1 MTDRRSYSRQDSGI
15 RRTST
20 RGEGNGYLPGEERKA
35 QQKKAALLKEKAQ
48 VRRQVFVTGSLVSV
62 LFAAMI
68 VYFLVYTNS
77 NSKQLFENDY
87 NKREEAL
94 LEKNVR
100 GKIYASTGEVL
111 AETIQ
116 DQDGNDVRSYPYK
129 NLFSHIIGYTYKG
142 GSGVE
147 QLEDY
152 NLTHSDISLSD
163 QASYDAA
170 GQKYPADDVYT
181 TLDLALQQAASD
193 ALGSNNGAVIVTEVD
208 TGNILCMV
216 SKPDFDP
223 NSIEEDWESLG
234 ADTDS
239 GTLVNRVTQG
249 LYAPGSTFK
258 IFDAVELMD
267 EDMSKA
273 NAFSYNCIG
282 YDNNFTLED
291 GQPIHCYH
299 WTAHGTVDLE
309 KAFAKSCNCAFVN
322 IGNSLN
328 RDSFCELLNN
338 MMFGESLPYDLP
350 SGTSS
355 YNLTA
360 DTSTEDVTQLSIGQ
374 GSTLM
379 TPMHLNMITAAIAN
393 GGTVHKD
400 QIIASVKTGTGT
412 TLSET
417 KPEEY
422 RTVMTA
428 EVAAKMREMMRD
440 VVKEGTAAKLSSR
453 PYNPCG
459 KTGSAEIV
467 TGESVSHAWFTGFAP
482 EENPKVAITVI
493 VEGAGSGGVSAVPVV
508 RSVLDEYFGY
518 TPKAGEDDDANY
530 IMVGADSSS
539 QTAQDPSES
548 TGTTV
553 TLNMDTDGDGIM
565 DAIDTNGDGVPDAYD
580 LDGDGIP
587 ESTTKTPKTTTVT
600 GTNDAAGTDAAG
612 NATGTDAAGNA
623 TGTDAAGNA
632 AGADNTVTANTA
644 GTGLD
649 STAAAGTA
657 ASNAGTGQAGADAG
671 NVTETDNTG
680 AANAAGTGLDNTAA
694 AGTAASNAGTDQ
706 AGADTAQGGQA
717 AAQQ

>member
-1 MTDRRSYSRQDSGI
+1 MTDHRR
-15 RRTST
+15 
-20 RGEGNGYLPGEERKA
+20 A
-35 QQKKAALLKEKAQ
+35 QQKKAALLREKAK
-48 VRRQVFVTGSLVSV
+48 VRKQVFVTGALVCS
-62 LFAAMI
+62 LFAAMT
-68 VYFLVYTNS
+68 VYFLVYTNR
-77 NSKQLFENDY
+77 NSKKLFENDY

-100 GKIYASTGEVL
+100 GKIYAASGEVL

-129 NLFSHIIGYTYKG
+129 NLFSHIVGYTYKG

-147 QLEDY
+147 QLQNY
-152 NLTHSDISLSD
+152 NLMHSDISLSD
-163 QASYDAA
+163 KASYDAA
-170 GQKYPADDVYT
+170 GERYPADDVYT

-193 ALGSNNGAVIVTEVD
+193 ALGDNRGAVIVTEVD

-223 NSIEEDWESLG
+223 NDIEAEWERLG

-258 IFDAVELMD
+258 IFDAIELMD
-267 EDMSKA
+267 EDMAAA

-299 WTAHGTVDLE
+299 WTAHGTVSLE

-328 RDSFCELLNN
+328 RDSFCTLLNN
-338 MMFGESLPYDLP
+338 MMFGEALPYDLP

-355 YNLTA
+355 YTLTA
-360 DTSTEDVTQLSIGQ
+360 DTTKEDVTQLSIGQ

-400 QIIASVKTGTGT
+400 QIIASVKTGTGS

-417 KPEEY
+417 KPEDY

-440 VVKEGTAAKLSSR
+440 VIAEGTATKLSSR

-467 TGESVSHAWFTGFAP
+467 TGESTSHAWFTGFAP
-482 EENPKVAITVI
+482 EENPEIAITVI
-493 VEGAGSGGVSAVPVV
+493 VEGAGTGGVSAVPVV

-518 TPKAGEDDDANY
+518 TPAEGEDDDANY
-530 IMVGADSSS
+530 IMVGVDGT
-539 QTAQDPSES
+539 QTVADPSES

-553 TLNMDTDGDGIM
+553 TLNMDTNGDGIM
-565 DAIDTNGDGVPDAYD
+565 DAIDTNGDGIPDAYD

-587 ESTTKTPKTTTVT
+587 ESTTNTPKPSSTVPAGNEETTAGTT
-600 GTNDAAGTDAAG
+600 GTETGTEGNTAG
-612 NATGTDAAGNA
+612 NTDTANSPTGTETGNGGVTTDPNAGAGTGTDT
-623 TGTDAAGNA
+623 TGTGNA
-632 AGADNTVTANTA
+632 ALDT
-644 GTGLD
+644 TGGQTQD
-649 STAAAGTA
+649 PAAAGGTA
-657 ASNAGTGQAGADAG
+657 SAPADPGTGQEGNQAGQPAGA
-671 NVTETDNTG
+671 
-680 AANAAGTGLDNTAA
+680 
-694 AGTAASNAGTDQ
+694 
-706 AGADTAQGGQA
+706 
-717 AAQQ
+717 

>member
-1 MTDRRSYSRQDSGI
+1 MCTVRLPTRSITMTDHRR
-15 RRTST
+15 
-20 RGEGNGYLPGEERKA
+20 A
-35 QQKKAALLKEKAQ
+35 QQKKAALLREKAK
-48 VRRQVFVTGSLVSV
+48 VRKQVFVTGVLVCS
-62 LFAAMI
+62 LFAAMT
-68 VYFLVYTNS
+68 VYFLIYTNK
-77 NSKQLFENDY
+77 NSKKLFENDY

-100 GKIYASTGEVL
+100 GKIYAASGEVL

-129 NLFSHIIGYTYKG
+129 NLFSHIVGYTYKG

-147 QLEDY
+147 QLQNY
-152 NLTHSDISLSD
+152 NLMHSDISLSD
-163 QASYDAA
+163 KASYDAA
-170 GQKYPADDVYT
+170 GERYPADDVYT

-193 ALGSNNGAVIVTEVD
+193 ALGDNRGAVIVTEVD

-223 NSIEEDWESLG
+223 NDIEAEWEQLG

-258 IFDAVELMD
+258 IFDAIELMD
-267 EDMSKA
+267 EDMAAA

-299 WTAHGTVDLE
+299 WTAHGTVSLE

-328 RDSFCELLNN
+328 RDSFCTLLNN
-338 MMFGESLPYDLP
+338 MMFGEALPYDLP

-355 YNLTA
+355 YTLTA
-360 DTSTEDVTQLSIGQ
+360 DTTKEDVTQLSIGQ

-400 QIIASVKTGTGT
+400 QIIASVKTGTGS

-417 KPEEY
+417 KPEDY

-440 VVKEGTAAKLSSR
+440 VIAEGTATKLSSR

-467 TGESVSHAWFTGFAP
+467 TGESTSHAWFTGFAP
-482 EENPKVAITVI
+482 EENPEIAITVI
-493 VEGAGSGGVSAVPVV
+493 VEGAGTGGVSAVPVV

-518 TPKAGEDDDANY
+518 TPAEGEDDDANY
-530 IMVGADSSS
+530 IMVGVDGT
-539 QTAQDPSES
+539 QTVADPSES

-553 TLNMDTDGDGIM
+553 TLNMDTNGDGIM
-565 DAIDTNGDGVPDAYD
+565 DAIDTNGDGIPDAYD

-587 ESTTKTPKTTTVT
+587 ESTTNTPKPSSTVP
-600 GTNDAAGTDAAG
+600 AG
-612 NATGTDAAGNA
+612 NEEA
-623 TGTDAAGNA
+623 
-632 AGADNTVTANTA
+632 TA
-644 GTGLD
+644 GTTG
-649 STAAAGTA
+649 TEAGTEGNPA
-657 ASNAGTGQAGADAG
+657 GNTDTANSPAGTETGNGGVTTDPNAGAGAG
-671 NVTETDNTG
+671 TDNTG
-680 AANAAGTGLDNTAA
+680 TGTSAPDTTGGQTQDPAAVGTANAPADPGTGQEGNQ
-694 AGTAASNAGTDQ
+694 AGQQ
-706 AGADTAQGGQA
+706 AGA
-717 AAQQ
+717 

>member
-1 MTDRRSYSRQDSGI
+1 MTDHRR
-15 RRTST
+15 
-20 RGEGNGYLPGEERKA
+20 A
-35 QQKKAALLKEKAQ
+35 QQKKAALLREKAK
-48 VRRQVFVTGSLVSV
+48 VRKQVFVTGVLVCS
-62 LFAAMI
+62 LFAAMT
-68 VYFLVYTNS
+68 VYFLIYTNK
-77 NSKQLFENDY
+77 NSKKLFENDY

-100 GKIYASTGEVL
+100 GKIYAASGEVL

-129 NLFSHIIGYTYKG
+129 NLFSHIVGYTYKG

-147 QLEDY
+147 QLQNY
-152 NLTHSDISLSD
+152 NLMHSDISLSD
-163 QASYDAA
+163 KASYDAA
-170 GQKYPADDVYT
+170 GERYPADDVYT

-193 ALGSNNGAVIVTEVD
+193 ALGDNRGAVIVTEVD

-223 NSIEEDWESLG
+223 NDIEAEWERLG

-258 IFDAVELMD
+258 IFDAIELMD
-267 EDMSKA
+267 EDMAAA

-299 WTAHGTVDLE
+299 WTAHGTVSLE

-328 RDSFCELLNN
+328 RDSFCTLLNN
-338 MMFGESLPYDLP
+338 MMFGEALPYDLP

-355 YNLTA
+355 YTLTS
-360 DTSTEDVTQLSIGQ
+360 DTTKEDVTQLSIGQ

-400 QIIASVKTGTGT
+400 QIIASVKTGTGS

-417 KPEEY
+417 KPEDY

-440 VVKEGTAAKLSSR
+440 VIAEGTATKLSSR

-467 TGESVSHAWFTGFAP
+467 TGESTSHAWFTGFAP
-482 EENPKVAITVI
+482 EENPEIAITVI
-493 VEGAGSGGVSAVPVV
+493 VEGAGTGGVSAVPVV

-518 TPKAGEDDDANY
+518 TPAEGEDDDANY
-530 IMVGADSSS
+530 IMVGVDGT
-539 QTAQDPSES
+539 QTVADPSES

-553 TLNMDTDGDGIM
+553 TLNIDTNGDGIM
-565 DAIDTNGDGVPDAYD
+565 DAIDTNGDGIPDAYD

-587 ESTTKTPKTTTVT
+587 ESTTNTPKPSSTVPAGNEETTAGTT
-600 GTNDAAGTDAAG
+600 GTETGTEGNTAG
-612 NATGTDAAGNA
+612 NTDTANSPTGTETGNGGVTTDLNTGAGTGTDT
-623 TGTDAAGNA
+623 TGTGNA
-632 AGADNTVTANTA
+632 ALDT
-644 GTGLD
+644 TGGQTQD
-649 STAAAGTA
+649 PAAAGGTA
-657 ASNAGTGQAGADAG
+657 SAPADPGTGQEGNQAGQPAGA
-671 NVTETDNTG
+671 
-680 AANAAGTGLDNTAA
+680 
-694 AGTAASNAGTDQ
+694 
-706 AGADTAQGGQA
+706 
-717 AAQQ
+717 

>member
-1 MTDRRSYSRQDSGI
+1 MTDRRSYSRQDPGS
-15 RRTST
+15 RRTSL
-20 RGEGNGYLPGEERKA
+20 RGEETGRLSGEERRA
-35 QQKKAALLKEKAQ
+35 RYKKAALLKEKAQ

-170 GQKYPADDVYT
+170 GEKYPADDVYT

-223 NSIEEDWESLG
+223 NNIEEDWESLG
-234 ADTDS
+234 ADADS

-258 IFDAVELMD
+258 IFDAIEFMD

-273 NAFSYNCIG
+273 NAFSYNCTG

-328 RDSFCELLNN
+328 RESFCELLNN
-338 MMFGESLPYDLP
+338 MMFGEALPYDLP

-355 YNLTA
+355 YNLSA
-360 DTSTEDVTQLSIGQ
+360 DTTTEDVTQLSIGQ

-379 TPMHLNMITAAIAN
+379 TPMHLNMVTAAIAN
-393 GGTVHKD
+393 GGTIHKD

-467 TGESVSHAWFTGFAP
+467 TGESTSHAWFTGFAP
-482 EENPKVAITVI
+482 EEDPKVAITVI

-518 TPKAGEDDDANY
+518 TPKEGEDDDANY
-530 IMVGADSSS
+530 VMVGADSSS
-539 QTAQDPSES
+539 QTASDPSES

-565 DAIDTNGDGVPDAYD
+565 DAIDTNGDKIPDAYD

-587 ESTTKTPKTTTVT
+587 ESTTKTPKTTATT
-600 GTNDAAGTDAAG
+600 GTDNAAGTDAAG
-612 NATGTDAAGNA
+612 TVAG
-623 TGTDAAGNA
+623 
-632 AGADNTVTANTA
+632 
-644 GTGLD
+644 
-649 STAAAGTA
+649 
-657 ASNAGTGQAGADAG
+657 
-671 NVTETDNTG
+671 TDNTG
-680 AANAAGTGLDNTAA
+680 AANAAGAGTDPNTAGGAADANAGAGQAGADA
-694 AGTAASNAGTDQ
+694 AGTANGTDNTGAAGASGAGTDPNPAGGAADPNAGAGQ
-706 AGADTAQGGQA
+706 AGADAAQDVQG

>member
-1 MTDRRSYSRQDSGI
+1 MTDHRR
-15 RRTST
+15 
-20 RGEGNGYLPGEERKA
+20 A
-35 QQKKAALLKEKAQ
+35 QQKKAALLREKAK
-48 VRRQVFVTGSLVSV
+48 VRKQVFVTGVLVCS
-62 LFAAMI
+62 LFAAMT
-68 VYFLVYTNS
+68 VYFLVYTNR
-77 NSKQLFENDY
+77 NSKKLFENDY

-100 GKIYASTGEVL
+100 GKIYAASGEVL

-129 NLFSHIIGYTYKG
+129 NLFSHIVGYTYKG

-147 QLEDY
+147 QLQNY
-152 NLTHSDISLSD
+152 NLMHSDISLSD
-163 QASYDAA
+163 KASYDAA
-170 GQKYPADDVYT
+170 GERYPADDVYT

-193 ALGSNNGAVIVTEVD
+193 ALGDNRGAVIVTEVD

-223 NSIEEDWESLG
+223 NDIEAEWERLG

-258 IFDAVELMD
+258 IFDAIELMD
-267 EDMSKA
+267 EDMAAA

-299 WTAHGTVDLE
+299 WTAHGTVSLE

-328 RDSFCELLNN
+328 RDSFCTLLNN
-338 MMFGESLPYDLP
+338 MMFGEALPYDLP

-355 YNLTA
+355 YTLTA
-360 DTSTEDVTQLSIGQ
+360 DTTKEDVTQLSIGQ

-400 QIIASVKTGTGT
+400 QIIASVKTGTGS

-417 KPEEY
+417 KPEDY

-440 VVKEGTAAKLSSR
+440 VIAEGTATKLSSR

-467 TGESVSHAWFTGFAP
+467 TGESTSHAWFTGFAP
-482 EENPKVAITVI
+482 EENPEIAITVI
-493 VEGAGSGGVSAVPVV
+493 VEGAGTGGVSAVPVV

-518 TPKAGEDDDANY
+518 TPAEGEDDDANY
-530 IMVGADSSS
+530 IMVGVDGT
-539 QTAQDPSES
+539 QTVADPSES

-553 TLNMDTDGDGIM
+553 TLNMDTNGDGIM
-565 DAIDTNGDGVPDAYD
+565 DAIDTNGDGIPDAYD

-587 ESTTKTPKTTTVT
+587 ESTTNTPKPSSTVPAGNEETTAGTT
-600 GTNDAAGTDAAG
+600 GTETGTEGNTAG
-612 NATGTDAAGNA
+612 NTDTANSPTGTQTGNGGVTTDPNAGAGTGTDT
-623 TGTDAAGNA
+623 TGTGNA
-632 AGADNTVTANTA
+632 APDT
-644 GTGLD
+644 TGGQTQD
-649 STAAAGTA
+649 PAAAGGTA
-657 ASNAGTGQAGADAG
+657 SAPADPGTGQEGNQAGQPAGA
-671 NVTETDNTG
+671 
-680 AANAAGTGLDNTAA
+680 
-694 AGTAASNAGTDQ
+694 
-706 AGADTAQGGQA
+706 
-717 AAQQ
+717 

>member
-1 MTDRRSYSRQDSGI
+1 MTDHRR
-15 RRTST
+15 
-20 RGEGNGYLPGEERKA
+20 A
-35 QQKKAALLKEKAQ
+35 QQKKAALLREKAK
-48 VRRQVFVTGSLVSV
+48 VRKQVFVTGVLVCS
-62 LFAAMI
+62 LFAAMT
-68 VYFLVYTNS
+68 VYFLIYTNK
-77 NSKQLFENDY
+77 NSKKLFENDY

-100 GKIYASTGEVL
+100 GKIYAASGEVL

-129 NLFSHIIGYTYKG
+129 NLFSHIVGYTYKG

-147 QLEDY
+147 QLQNY
-152 NLTHSDISLSD
+152 NLMHSDISLSD
-163 QASYDAA
+163 KASYDAA
-170 GQKYPADDVYT
+170 GERYPADDVYT

-193 ALGSNNGAVIVTEVD
+193 ALGDNRGAVIVTEVD

-223 NSIEEDWESLG
+223 NDIEAEWERLG

-258 IFDAVELMD
+258 IFDAIELMD
-267 EDMSKA
+267 EDMVAA

-299 WTAHGTVDLE
+299 WTAHGTVSLE

-328 RDSFCELLNN
+328 RDSFCTLLNN
-338 MMFGESLPYDLP
+338 MMFGEALPYDLP

-355 YNLTA
+355 YTLTA
-360 DTSTEDVTQLSIGQ
+360 DTTKEDVTQLSIGQ

-400 QIIASVKTGTGT
+400 QIIASVKTGTGS

-417 KPEEY
+417 KPEDY

-440 VVKEGTAAKLSSR
+440 VIAEGTATKLSSR

-467 TGESVSHAWFTGFAP
+467 TGESTSHAWFTGFAP
-482 EENPKVAITVI
+482 EENPEIAITVI
-493 VEGAGSGGVSAVPVV
+493 VEGAGTGGVSAVPVV

-518 TPKAGEDDDANY
+518 TPAEGEDDDANY
-530 IMVGADSSS
+530 IMVGVDGT
-539 QTAQDPSES
+539 QTVADPSES

-553 TLNMDTDGDGIM
+553 TLNMDTNGDGIM
-565 DAIDTNGDGVPDAYD
+565 DAIDTNGDGIPDAYD

-587 ESTTKTPKTTTVT
+587 ESTTNTPKPSSTVPAGNEETTAGTT
-600 GTNDAAGTDAAG
+600 GTETGTEGNTAGNTDTANSPTGTQTGNGGVTTDPNAGAGMGTDTTGTG
-612 NATGTDAAGNA
+612 NATPDT
-623 TGTDAAGNA
+623 TGGQTQDP
-632 AGADNTVTANTA
+632 
-644 GTGLD
+644 
-649 STAAAGTA
+649 AAAGSTTSA
-657 ASNAGTGQAGADAG
+657 PADPGTGQEGNQAGQPAGA
-671 NVTETDNTG
+671 
-680 AANAAGTGLDNTAA
+680 
-694 AGTAASNAGTDQ
+694 
-706 AGADTAQGGQA
+706 
-717 AAQQ
+717 

>member
-1 MTDRRSYSRQDSGI
+1 MTDHRR
-15 RRTST
+15 
-20 RGEGNGYLPGEERKA
+20 A
-35 QQKKAALLKEKAQ
+35 QQKKAALLREKAK
-48 VRRQVFVTGSLVSV
+48 VRKQVFVTGVLVCS
-62 LFAAMI
+62 LFAAMT
-68 VYFLVYTNS
+68 VYFLIYTNK
-77 NSKQLFENDY
+77 NSKKLFENDY

-100 GKIYASTGEVL
+100 GKIYAASGEVL

-129 NLFSHIIGYTYKG
+129 NLFSHIVGYTYKG

-147 QLEDY
+147 QLQNY
-152 NLTHSDISLSD
+152 NLMHSDISLSD
-163 QASYDAA
+163 KASYDAA
-170 GQKYPADDVYT
+170 GERYPADDVYT
-181 TLDLALQQAASD
+181 TLDLRLQQAASD
-193 ALGSNNGAVIVTEVD
+193 ALGDNRGAVIVTEVD

-223 NSIEEDWESLG
+223 NDIEAEWERLG

-258 IFDAVELMD
+258 IFDAIELMD
-267 EDMSKA
+267 EDMAAA

-299 WTAHGTVDLE
+299 WTAHGTVSLE

-328 RDSFCELLNN
+328 RDSFCTLLNN
-338 MMFGESLPYDLP
+338 MMFGEALPYDLP

-355 YNLTA
+355 YTLTA
-360 DTSTEDVTQLSIGQ
+360 DTTKEDVTQLSIGQ

-400 QIIASVKTGTGT
+400 QIIASVKTGTGS

-417 KPEEY
+417 KPEDY

-440 VVKEGTAAKLSSR
+440 VIAEGTATKLSSR

-467 TGESVSHAWFTGFAP
+467 TGESTSHAWFTGFAP
-482 EENPKVAITVI
+482 EENPEIAITVI
-493 VEGAGSGGVSAVPVV
+493 VEGAGTGGVSAVPVV

-518 TPKAGEDDDANY
+518 TPAEGEDDDANY
-530 IMVGADSSS
+530 IMVGVDGT
-539 QTAQDPSES
+539 QTVADPSES

-553 TLNMDTDGDGIM
+553 TLNIDTNGDGIM
-565 DAIDTNGDGVPDAYD
+565 DAIDTNGDGIPDAYD

-587 ESTTKTPKTTTVT
+587 ESTTNTPKPSSTVPAGNEETTAGTT
-600 GTNDAAGTDAAG
+600 GTETGTEGNTAGNTDTANSPTGTQTGNGGVTTDPNAGAGTGTDTTGTG
-612 NATGTDAAGNA
+612 NATPDT
-623 TGTDAAGNA
+623 TGGQTQDP
-632 AGADNTVTANTA
+632 
-644 GTGLD
+644 
-649 STAAAGTA
+649 AAAGGTA
-657 ASNAGTGQAGADAG
+657 SAPADPGTGQEGNQAGQPAGA
-671 NVTETDNTG
+671 
-680 AANAAGTGLDNTAA
+680 
-694 AGTAASNAGTDQ
+694 
-706 AGADTAQGGQA
+706 
-717 AAQQ
+717 

>member
-1 MTDRRSYSRQDSGI
+1 MTDHRR
-15 RRTST
+15 
-20 RGEGNGYLPGEERKA
+20 A
-35 QQKKAALLKEKAQ
+35 QQKKAALLREKAK
-48 VRRQVFVTGSLVSV
+48 VRKQVFVTGVLVCS
-62 LFAAMI
+62 LFAAMT
-68 VYFLVYTNS
+68 VYFLIYTNK
-77 NSKQLFENDY
+77 NSKKLFENDY

-100 GKIYASTGEVL
+100 GKIYAASGEVL

-129 NLFSHIIGYTYKG
+129 NLFSHIVGYTYKG

-147 QLEDY
+147 QLQNY
-152 NLTHSDISLSD
+152 NLMHSDISLSD
-163 QASYDAA
+163 KASYDAS
-170 GQKYPADDVYT
+170 GERYPADDVYT

-193 ALGSNNGAVIVTEVD
+193 ALGDNRGAVIVTEVD

-223 NSIEEDWESLG
+223 NDIETEWERLG

-258 IFDAVELMD
+258 IFDAIELMD
-267 EDMSKA
+267 EDMAAA

-299 WTAHGTVDLE
+299 WTAHGTVSLE

-328 RDSFCELLNN
+328 RDSFCTLLNN
-338 MMFGESLPYDLP
+338 MMFGEALPYDLP

-355 YNLTA
+355 YTLTA
-360 DTSTEDVTQLSIGQ
+360 DTTKEDVTQLSIGQ

-400 QIIASVKTGTGT
+400 QIIASVKTGTGS

-417 KPEEY
+417 KPEDY

-440 VVKEGTAAKLSSR
+440 VIAEGTATKLSSR

-467 TGESVSHAWFTGFAP
+467 TGESTSHAWFTGFAP
-482 EENPKVAITVI
+482 EENPEIAITVI
-493 VEGAGSGGVSAVPVV
+493 VEGAGTGGVSAVPVV

-518 TPKAGEDDDANY
+518 TPAEGEDDDANY
-530 IMVGADSSS
+530 IMVGVDGT
-539 QTAQDPSES
+539 QTVADPSES

-553 TLNMDTDGDGIM
+553 TLNMDTNGDGIM
-565 DAIDTNGDGVPDAYD
+565 DAIDTNGDGIPDAYD

-587 ESTTKTPKTTTVT
+587 ESTTNTPKPSSTVPAGNEETTAGTT
-600 GTNDAAGTDAAG
+600 GTETGTEGNTAG
-612 NATGTDAAGNA
+612 NTDTANSPTGTQTGNGGVTTDPNAGAGTGTDT
-623 TGTDAAGNA
+623 TGTGNA
-632 AGADNTVTANTA
+632 APDA
-644 GTGLD
+644 TGGQTQD
-649 STAAAGTA
+649 PAAAGSTA
-657 ASNAGTGQAGADAG
+657 SAPADPGTGQEGNQAGQPAGA
-671 NVTETDNTG
+671 
-680 AANAAGTGLDNTAA
+680 
-694 AGTAASNAGTDQ
+694 
-706 AGADTAQGGQA
+706 
-717 AAQQ
+717 

>member
-1 MTDRRSYSRQDSGI
+1 MCTVRLPTRSITMTDHRR
-15 RRTST
+15 
-20 RGEGNGYLPGEERKA
+20 A
-35 QQKKAALLKEKAQ
+35 QQKKAALLREKAK
-48 VRRQVFVTGSLVSV
+48 VRKQVFVTGALVCS
-62 LFAAMI
+62 LFAAMT
-68 VYFLVYTNS
+68 VYFLIYTNK
-77 NSKQLFENDY
+77 NSKKLFENDY

-100 GKIYASTGEVL
+100 GKIYAASGEVL

-129 NLFSHIIGYTYKG
+129 NLFSHIVGYTYKG

-147 QLEDY
+147 QLQNY
-152 NLTHSDISLSD
+152 NLMHSDISLSD
-163 QASYDAA
+163 KASYDAA
-170 GQKYPADDVYT
+170 GERYPADDVYT

-193 ALGSNNGAVIVTEVD
+193 ALGDNRGAVIVTEVD

-223 NSIEEDWESLG
+223 NDIEAEWERLG

-258 IFDAVELMD
+258 IFDAIELMD
-267 EDMSKA
+267 EDMAAA

-299 WTAHGTVDLE
+299 WTAHGTVSLE

-328 RDSFCELLNN
+328 RDSFCTLLNN
-338 MMFGESLPYDLP
+338 MMFGEALPYDLP

-355 YNLTA
+355 YTLTA
-360 DTSTEDVTQLSIGQ
+360 DTTKEDVTQLSIGQ

-400 QIIASVKTGTGT
+400 QIIASVKTGTGS

-417 KPEEY
+417 KPEDY

-440 VVKEGTAAKLSSR
+440 VIAEGTATKLSSR

-467 TGESVSHAWFTGFAP
+467 TGESTSHAWFTGFAP
-482 EENPKVAITVI
+482 EENPEIAITVI
-493 VEGAGSGGVSAVPVV
+493 VEGAGTGGVSAVPVV
-508 RSVLDEYFGY
+508 RSVLDKYFGY
-518 TPKAGEDDDANY
+518 TPAEGEDDDANY
-530 IMVGADSSS
+530 IMVGVDGT
-539 QTAQDPSES
+539 QTVADPSES

-553 TLNMDTDGDGIM
+553 TLNMDTNGDGIM
-565 DAIDTNGDGVPDAYD
+565 DAIDTNGDGIPDAYD

-587 ESTTKTPKTTTVT
+587 ESTTNTPKPSSTVPAGNEETTAGTT
-600 GTNDAAGTDAAG
+600 GTETGTEGNTAG
-612 NATGTDAAGNA
+612 NTDTANSPTGTETGNGGVTTDT
-623 TGTDAAGNA
+623 TGTGNA
-632 AGADNTVTANTA
+632 ALDT
-644 GTGLD
+644 TGGQTQD
-649 STAAAGTA
+649 PAAAGGTA
-657 ASNAGTGQAGADAG
+657 SAPADPGTGQEGNQAGQPAGA
-671 NVTETDNTG
+671 
-680 AANAAGTGLDNTAA
+680 
-694 AGTAASNAGTDQ
+694 
-706 AGADTAQGGQA
+706 
-717 AAQQ
+717 

>member
-1 MTDRRSYSRQDSGI
+1 MTDHRR
-15 RRTST
+15 
-20 RGEGNGYLPGEERKA
+20 A
-35 QQKKAALLKEKAQ
+35 QQKKAALLREKAK
-48 VRRQVFVTGSLVSV
+48 VRKQVFVTGALVCS
-62 LFAAMI
+62 LFAAMT
-68 VYFLVYTNS
+68 VYFLIYTNK
-77 NSKQLFENDY
+77 NSKKLFENDY

-100 GKIYASTGEVL
+100 GKIYAASGEVL

-129 NLFSHIIGYTYKG
+129 NLFSHIVGYTYKG

-147 QLEDY
+147 QLQNY
-152 NLTHSDISLSD
+152 NLMHSDISLSD
-163 QASYDAA
+163 KASYDAA
-170 GQKYPADDVYT
+170 GERYPADDVYT
-181 TLDLALQQAASD
+181 TLDLSLQQAASD
-193 ALGSNNGAVIVTEVD
+193 ALGDNRGAVIVTEVD

-223 NSIEEDWESLG
+223 NDIEAEWERLG

-258 IFDAVELMD
+258 IFDAIELMD
-267 EDMSKA
+267 EDMAAA

-299 WTAHGTVDLE
+299 WTAHGTVSLE

-328 RDSFCELLNN
+328 RDSFCTLLNN
-338 MMFGESLPYDLP
+338 MMFGEALPYDLP

-355 YNLTA
+355 YTLTA
-360 DTSTEDVTQLSIGQ
+360 DTTKEDVTQLSIGQ

-400 QIIASVKTGTGT
+400 QIIASVKTGTGS

-417 KPEEY
+417 KPEDY

-440 VVKEGTAAKLSSR
+440 VIAEGTATKLSSR

-467 TGESVSHAWFTGFAP
+467 TGESTSHAWFTGFAP
-482 EENPKVAITVI
+482 EENPEIAITVI
-493 VEGAGSGGVSAVPVV
+493 VEGAGTGGVSAVPVV
-508 RSVLDEYFGY
+508 RSVLDKYFGY
-518 TPKAGEDDDANY
+518 TPAEGEDDDANY
-530 IMVGADSSS
+530 IMVGVDGT
-539 QTAQDPSES
+539 QTVADPSES

-553 TLNMDTDGDGIM
+553 TLNMDTNGDGIM
-565 DAIDTNGDGVPDAYD
+565 DAIDTNGDGIPDAYD

-587 ESTTKTPKTTTVT
+587 ESTTNTPKPSSTVPAGNEETTVGTT
-600 GTNDAAGTDAAG
+600 GTETGTEGNTAG
-612 NATGTDAAGNA
+612 NTDTANSPTGTETGNGGVTTDPNTGAGTGTDT
-623 TGTDAAGNA
+623 TGTGNA
-632 AGADNTVTANTA
+632 ALDT
-644 GTGLD
+644 TGGQTQD
-649 STAAAGTA
+649 PAAAGGTA
-657 ASNAGTGQAGADAG
+657 SAPADPGTGQEGNQAGQPAGA
-671 NVTETDNTG
+671 
-680 AANAAGTGLDNTAA
+680 
-694 AGTAASNAGTDQ
+694 
-706 AGADTAQGGQA
+706 
-717 AAQQ
+717 

>member
-1 MTDRRSYSRQDSGI
+1 MTDHRR
-15 RRTST
+15 
-20 RGEGNGYLPGEERKA
+20 A
-35 QQKKAALLKEKAQ
+35 QQKKAALLREKAK
-48 VRRQVFVTGSLVSV
+48 VRKQVFVTGALVCS
-62 LFAAMI
+62 LFAAMT
-68 VYFLVYTNS
+68 VYFLIYTNK
-77 NSKQLFENDY
+77 NSKKLFENDY

-100 GKIYASTGEVL
+100 GKIYAASGEVL

-129 NLFSHIIGYTYKG
+129 NLFSHIVGYTYKG

-147 QLEDY
+147 QLQNY
-152 NLTHSDISLSD
+152 NLMHSDISLSD
-163 QASYDAA
+163 KASYDAA
-170 GQKYPADDVYT
+170 GERYPADDVYT

-193 ALGSNNGAVIVTEVD
+193 ALGDNRGAVIVTEVD

-223 NSIEEDWESLG
+223 NDIEAEWERLG

-258 IFDAVELMD
+258 IFDAIELMD
-267 EDMSKA
+267 EDMAAA

-299 WTAHGTVDLE
+299 WTAHGTVSLE

-328 RDSFCELLNN
+328 RDSFCTLLNN
-338 MMFGESLPYDLP
+338 MMFGEALPYDLP

-355 YNLTA
+355 YTLTA
-360 DTSTEDVTQLSIGQ
+360 DTTKEDVTQLSIGQ

-400 QIIASVKTGTGT
+400 QIIASVKTGTGS

-417 KPEEY
+417 KPEDY

-440 VVKEGTAAKLSSR
+440 VIAEGTATKLSSR

-467 TGESVSHAWFTGFAP
+467 TGESTSHAWFTGFAP
-482 EENPKVAITVI
+482 EENPEIAITVI
-493 VEGAGSGGVSAVPVV
+493 VEGAGTGGVSAVPVV

-518 TPKAGEDDDANY
+518 TPAEGEDDDANY
-530 IMVGADSSS
+530 IMVGVDGT
-539 QTAQDPSES
+539 QTVADPSES

-553 TLNMDTDGDGIM
+553 TLNMDTNGDGIM
-565 DAIDTNGDGVPDAYD
+565 DAIDTNGDGIPDAYD

-587 ESTTKTPKTTTVT
+587 ESTTNTPKPSSTVPAGNEETTAGTT
-600 GTNDAAGTDAAG
+600 GTETGTEENTAG
-612 NATGTDAAGNA
+612 NTDTANSPTGTQTGNGGVTTDPNAGAGTGTDT
-623 TGTDAAGNA
+623 TGTGNA
-632 AGADNTVTANTA
+632 ALDT
-644 GTGLD
+644 TGGQTQD
-649 STAAAGTA
+649 PAAAGGTA
-657 ASNAGTGQAGADAG
+657 SAPADPGTGQEGNQAGQPAGA
-671 NVTETDNTG
+671 
-680 AANAAGTGLDNTAA
+680 
-694 AGTAASNAGTDQ
+694 
-706 AGADTAQGGQA
+706 
-717 AAQQ
+717 

>member
-1 MTDRRSYSRQDSGI
+1 MTDHRR
-15 RRTST
+15 
-20 RGEGNGYLPGEERKA
+20 A
-35 QQKKAALLKEKAQ
+35 QQKKAALLREKAK
-48 VRRQVFVTGSLVSV
+48 VRKQVFVTGALVCS
-62 LFAAMI
+62 LFAAMT
-68 VYFLVYTNS
+68 VYFLIYTNK
-77 NSKQLFENDY
+77 NSKKLFENDY

-100 GKIYASTGEVL
+100 GKIYAASGEVL

-129 NLFSHIIGYTYKG
+129 NLFSHIVGYTYKG

-147 QLEDY
+147 QLQNY
-152 NLTHSDISLSD
+152 NLMHSDISLSD
-163 QASYDAA
+163 KASYDAA
-170 GQKYPADDVYT
+170 GERYPADDVYT

-193 ALGSNNGAVIVTEVD
+193 ALGDNRGAVIVTEVN

-223 NSIEEDWESLG
+223 NDIEAEWEQLG

-258 IFDAVELMD
+258 IFDAIELMD
-267 EDMSKA
+267 EDMAAA
-273 NAFSYNCIG
+273 NAFIYNCIG

-299 WTAHGTVDLE
+299 WTAHGTVSLE

-328 RDSFCELLNN
+328 RDSFCTLLNN
-338 MMFGESLPYDLP
+338 MMFGEALPYDLP

-355 YNLTA
+355 YTLTA
-360 DTSTEDVTQLSIGQ
+360 DTTKEDVTQLSIGQ

-393 GGTVHKD
+393 GGTIHKD
-400 QIIASVKTGTGT
+400 QIVASVKTGTGS

-417 KPEEY
+417 KPEDY
-422 RTVMTA
+422 RTVMTS

-440 VVKEGTAAKLSSR
+440 VIAEGTATKLSSR

-467 TGESVSHAWFTGFAP
+467 TGESTSHAWFTGFAP
-482 EENPKVAITVI
+482 EENPEIAITVI
-493 VEGAGSGGVSAVPVV
+493 VEGAGTGGVSAVPVV

-518 TPKAGEDDDANY
+518 TPAEGEDDDANY
-530 IMVGADSSS
+530 IMVGVDGT
-539 QTAQDPSES
+539 QTVADPSES

-553 TLNMDTDGDGIM
+553 TLNMDTNGDGIM
-565 DAIDTNGDGVPDAYD
+565 DAIDTNGDGIPDAYD

-587 ESTTKTPKTTTVT
+587 ESTTNTPKPSSTVPAGNEEATAGTT
-600 GTNDAAGTDAAG
+600 GTEAGTEGNPAG
-612 NATGTDAAGNA
+612 NTDTANSPTGTDPGNGGV
-623 TGTDAAGNA
+623 TTDPN
-632 AGADNTVTANTA
+632 AGAGA
-644 GTGLD
+644 G
-649 STAAAGTA
+649 
-657 ASNAGTGQAGADAG
+657 
-671 NVTETDNTG
+671 TDNTG
-680 AANAAGTGLDNTAA
+680 TGTSAPDTTGGQTQDPAAVGTANAPADPGTGQGGN
-694 AGTAASNAGTDQ
+694 Q
-706 AGADTAQGGQA
+706 AGQPAGA
-717 AAQQ
+717 

>member
-1 MTDRRSYSRQDSGI
+1 MTDHRR
-15 RRTST
+15 
-20 RGEGNGYLPGEERKA
+20 A
-35 QQKKAALLKEKAQ
+35 QQKKAALLREKAK
-48 VRRQVFVTGSLVSV
+48 VRKQVFVTGVLVCS
-62 LFAAMI
+62 LFAAMT
-68 VYFLVYTNS
+68 VYFLIYTNK
-77 NSKQLFENDY
+77 NSKKLFENDY

-100 GKIYASTGEVL
+100 GKIYAASGEVL

-129 NLFSHIIGYTYKG
+129 NLFSHIVGYTYKG

-147 QLEDY
+147 QLQNY
-152 NLTHSDISLSD
+152 NLMHSDISLSD
-163 QASYDAA
+163 KASYDAA
-170 GQKYPADDVYT
+170 GERYPADDVYT

-193 ALGSNNGAVIVTEVD
+193 ALGDNRGAVIVTEVD

-223 NSIEEDWESLG
+223 NDIEAEWERLG

-258 IFDAVELMD
+258 IFDAIELMD
-267 EDMSKA
+267 EDMAAA

-299 WTAHGTVDLE
+299 WTAHGTVSLE

-328 RDSFCELLNN
+328 RDSFCTLLNN
-338 MMFGESLPYDLP
+338 MMFGEALPYDLP

-355 YNLTA
+355 YTLTS
-360 DTSTEDVTQLSIGQ
+360 DTTKEDVTQLSIGQ

-400 QIIASVKTGTGT
+400 QIIASVKNGTGS

-417 KPEEY
+417 KPEDY

-440 VVKEGTAAKLSSR
+440 VIAEGTATKLSSR

-467 TGESVSHAWFTGFAP
+467 TGESTSHAWFTGFAP
-482 EENPKVAITVI
+482 EENPEIAITVI
-493 VEGAGSGGVSAVPVV
+493 VEGAGTGGVSAVPVV

-518 TPKAGEDDDANY
+518 TPAEGEDDDANY
-530 IMVGADSSS
+530 IMVGVDGT
-539 QTAQDPSES
+539 QTVADPSES

-553 TLNMDTDGDGIM
+553 TLNIDTNGDGIM
-565 DAIDTNGDGVPDAYD
+565 DAIDTNGDGIPDAYD

-587 ESTTKTPKTTTVT
+587 ESTTNTPKPSSTVPAGNEETTAGTT
-600 GTNDAAGTDAAG
+600 GTEAGTEGNTAG
-612 NATGTDAAGNA
+612 NTDTANSPTGTETGNGGVTTDPNAGAGTGTDT
-623 TGTDAAGNA
+623 TGTGNA
-632 AGADNTVTANTA
+632 APDA
-644 GTGLD
+644 TGGQTQD
-649 STAAAGTA
+649 PAAAGSTTSA
-657 ASNAGTGQAGADAG
+657 PADPGTGQEGNQAGQP
-671 NVTETDNTG
+671 
-680 AANAAGTGLDNTAA
+680 AGT
-694 AGTAASNAGTDQ
+694 
-706 AGADTAQGGQA
+706 
-717 AAQQ
+717 

>member
-1 MTDRRSYSRQDSGI
+1 MGTVCLPTRSITMTDHRR
-15 RRTST
+15 
-20 RGEGNGYLPGEERKA
+20 A
-35 QQKKAALLKEKAQ
+35 QQKKAALLREKAK
-48 VRRQVFVTGSLVSV
+48 VRKQVFVTGALVCS
-62 LFAAMI
+62 LFAAMT
-68 VYFLVYTNS
+68 VYFLIYTNK
-77 NSKQLFENDY
+77 NSKKLFENDY

-100 GKIYASTGEVL
+100 GKIYAASGEVL

-129 NLFSHIIGYTYKG
+129 NLFSHIVGYTYKG

-147 QLEDY
+147 QLQNY
-152 NLTHSDISLSD
+152 NLMHSDISLSD
-163 QASYDAA
+163 KASYDAA
-170 GQKYPADDVYT
+170 GERYPADDVYT
-181 TLDLALQQAASD
+181 TLDLSLQQAASD
-193 ALGSNNGAVIVTEVD
+193 ALGDNRGAVIVTEVD

-223 NSIEEDWESLG
+223 NDIEAEWERLG

-258 IFDAVELMD
+258 IFDAIELMD
-267 EDMSKA
+267 EDMAAA

-299 WTAHGTVDLE
+299 WTAHGTVSLE

-328 RDSFCELLNN
+328 RDSFCTLLNN
-338 MMFGESLPYDLP
+338 MMFGEALPYDLP

-355 YNLTA
+355 YTLTA
-360 DTSTEDVTQLSIGQ
+360 DTTKEDVTQLSIGQ

-400 QIIASVKTGTGT
+400 QIIASVKTGTGS

-417 KPEEY
+417 KPEDY

-440 VVKEGTAAKLSSR
+440 VIAEGTATKLSSR

-467 TGESVSHAWFTGFAP
+467 TGESTSHAWFTGFAP
-482 EENPKVAITVI
+482 EENPEIAITVI
-493 VEGAGSGGVSAVPVV
+493 VEGAGTGGVSAVPVV
-508 RSVLDEYFGY
+508 RSVLDKYFGY
-518 TPKAGEDDDANY
+518 TPAEGEDDDANY
-530 IMVGADSSS
+530 IMVGVDGT
-539 QTAQDPSES
+539 QTVADPSES

-553 TLNMDTDGDGIM
+553 TLNMDTNGDGIM
-565 DAIDTNGDGVPDAYD
+565 DAIDTNGDGIPDAYD

-587 ESTTKTPKTTTVT
+587 ESTTNTPKPSSTVPAGNEETTVGTT
-600 GTNDAAGTDAAG
+600 GTETGTEGNTAG
-612 NATGTDAAGNA
+612 NTDTANSPTGTETGNGGVTTDPNTGAGTGTDT
-623 TGTDAAGNA
+623 TGTGNA
-632 AGADNTVTANTA
+632 ALDT
-644 GTGLD
+644 TGGQTQD
-649 STAAAGTA
+649 PAAAGGTA
-657 ASNAGTGQAGADAG
+657 SAPADPGTGQEGNQAGQPAGA
-671 NVTETDNTG
+671 
-680 AANAAGTGLDNTAA
+680 
-694 AGTAASNAGTDQ
+694 
-706 AGADTAQGGQA
+706 
-717 AAQQ
+717 

>member
-1 MTDRRSYSRQDSGI
+1 MTDHRR
-15 RRTST
+15 
-20 RGEGNGYLPGEERKA
+20 A
-35 QQKKAALLKEKAQ
+35 QQKKAALLREKAK
-48 VRRQVFVTGSLVSV
+48 VRKQVFVTGVLVCS
-62 LFAAMI
+62 LFAAMT
-68 VYFLVYTNS
+68 VYFLIYTNK
-77 NSKQLFENDY
+77 NSKKLFENDY

-100 GKIYASTGEVL
+100 GKIYAASGEVL

-129 NLFSHIIGYTYKG
+129 NLFSHIVGYTYKG

-147 QLEDY
+147 QLQNY
-152 NLTHSDISLSD
+152 NLMHSDISLSD
-163 QASYDAA
+163 KASYDAA
-170 GQKYPADDVYT
+170 GERYPADDVYT

-193 ALGSNNGAVIVTEVD
+193 ALGDNRGAVIVTEVD

-223 NSIEEDWESLG
+223 NDIEAEWERLG

-258 IFDAVELMD
+258 IFDAIELMD
-267 EDMSKA
+267 EDMAAA

-299 WTAHGTVDLE
+299 WTAHGTVSLE

-328 RDSFCELLNN
+328 RDSFCTLLNN
-338 MMFGESLPYDLP
+338 MMFGEALPYDLP

-355 YNLTA
+355 YTLTA
-360 DTSTEDVTQLSIGQ
+360 DTTKEDVTQLSIGQ

-400 QIIASVKTGTGT
+400 QIIASVKTGTGS

-417 KPEEY
+417 KPEDY

-440 VVKEGTAAKLSSR
+440 VIAEGTATKLSSR

-467 TGESVSHAWFTGFAP
+467 TGESTSHAWFTGFAP
-482 EENPKVAITVI
+482 EENPEIAITVI
-493 VEGAGSGGVSAVPVV
+493 VEGAGTGGVSAVPVV

-518 TPKAGEDDDANY
+518 TPAEGEDDDANY
-530 IMVGADSSS
+530 IMVGVDGT
-539 QTAQDPSES
+539 QTVSDPSES

-553 TLNMDTDGDGIM
+553 TLNIDTNGDGIM
-565 DAIDTNGDGVPDAYD
+565 DAIDTNGDGIPDAYD

-587 ESTTKTPKTTTVT
+587 ESTTNTPKPSSTVPAGNEETT
-600 GTNDAAGTDAAG
+600 AGT
-612 NATGTDAAGNA
+612 TGTDAGTEGNTAGNTDTANSPTGTETGNGGVTTDPNTGAGTGTDTTGTGNA
-623 TGTDAAGNA
+623 TPDT
-632 AGADNTVTANTA
+632 
-644 GTGLD
+644 TGGQTQD
-649 STAAAGTA
+649 PAAAGGTA
-657 ASNAGTGQAGADAG
+657 SAPADPGTGQEGNQAGQPAGA
-671 NVTETDNTG
+671 
-680 AANAAGTGLDNTAA
+680 
-694 AGTAASNAGTDQ
+694 
-706 AGADTAQGGQA
+706 
-717 AAQQ
+717 

>member
-1 MTDRRSYSRQDSGI
+1 MTDHRR
-15 RRTST
+15 
-20 RGEGNGYLPGEERKA
+20 A
-35 QQKKAALLKEKAQ
+35 QQKKAALLREKAK
-48 VRRQVFVTGSLVSV
+48 VRKQVFVTGVLVCS
-62 LFAAMI
+62 LFAAMT
-68 VYFLVYTNS
+68 VYFLVYTNR
-77 NSKQLFENDY
+77 NSKKLFENDY

-100 GKIYASTGEVL
+100 GKIYAASGEVL

-129 NLFSHIIGYTYKG
+129 NLFSHIVGYTYKG

-147 QLEDY
+147 QLQNY
-152 NLTHSDISLSD
+152 NLMHSDISLSD
-163 QASYDAA
+163 KASYDAA
-170 GQKYPADDVYT
+170 GERYPADDVYT

-193 ALGSNNGAVIVTEVD
+193 ALGDNRGAVIVTEVD

-223 NSIEEDWESLG
+223 NDIEAEWERLG

-258 IFDAVELMD
+258 IFDAIELMD
-267 EDMSKA
+267 EDMAAA

-299 WTAHGTVDLE
+299 WTAHGTVSLE

-328 RDSFCELLNN
+328 RDSFCTLLNN
-338 MMFGESLPYDLP
+338 MMFGEVLPYDLP

-355 YNLTA
+355 YTLTS
-360 DTSTEDVTQLSIGQ
+360 DTTKEDVTQLSIGQ

-400 QIIASVKTGTGT
+400 QIIASVKTGTGS

-417 KPEEY
+417 KPEDY

-440 VVKEGTAAKLSSR
+440 VIAEGTATKLSSR

-467 TGESVSHAWFTGFAP
+467 TGESTSHAWFTGFAP
-482 EENPKVAITVI
+482 EENPEIAITVI
-493 VEGAGSGGVSAVPVV
+493 VEGAGTGGVSAVPVV

-518 TPKAGEDDDANY
+518 TPAEGEDDDANY
-530 IMVGADSSS
+530 IMVGVDGT
-539 QTAQDPSES
+539 QTVADPSES

-553 TLNMDTDGDGIM
+553 TLNMDTNGDGIM
-565 DAIDTNGDGVPDAYD
+565 DAIDTNGDGIPDAYD

-587 ESTTKTPKTTTVT
+587 ESTTNTPKPSSTVPAGNEETTAGTT
-600 GTNDAAGTDAAG
+600 GTETGTEGNTAG
-612 NATGTDAAGNA
+612 NTDTANSPTGTQTGNGGVTTDPNAGAGTGTDT
-623 TGTDAAGNA
+623 TGTGNA
-632 AGADNTVTANTA
+632 ALDT
-644 GTGLD
+644 TGGQTQD
-649 STAAAGTA
+649 PAAAGGTA
-657 ASNAGTGQAGADAG
+657 SAPADPGTGQEGNQAGQPAGA
-671 NVTETDNTG
+671 
-680 AANAAGTGLDNTAA
+680 
-694 AGTAASNAGTDQ
+694 
-706 AGADTAQGGQA
+706 
-717 AAQQ
+717 

>member
-1 MTDRRSYSRQDSGI
+1 MTDHRR
-15 RRTST
+15 
-20 RGEGNGYLPGEERKA
+20 A
-35 QQKKAALLKEKAQ
+35 QQKKAALLREKAK
-48 VRRQVFVTGSLVSV
+48 VRKQVFVTGALVCS
-62 LFAAMI
+62 LFAAMT
-68 VYFLVYTNS
+68 VYFLVYTNR
-77 NSKQLFENDY
+77 NSKKLFENDY

-100 GKIYASTGEVL
+100 GKIYAASGEVL

-129 NLFSHIIGYTYKG
+129 NLFSHIVGYTYKG

-147 QLEDY
+147 QLQNY
-152 NLTHSDISLSD
+152 NLMHSDISLSD
-163 QASYDAA
+163 KASYDAA
-170 GQKYPADDVYT
+170 GERYPADDVYT

-193 ALGSNNGAVIVTEVD
+193 ALGDNRGAVIVTEVD

-223 NSIEEDWESLG
+223 NDIEAEWERLG

-258 IFDAVELMD
+258 IFDAIELMD
-267 EDMSKA
+267 EDMAAA

-299 WTAHGTVDLE
+299 WTAHGTVSLE

-328 RDSFCELLNN
+328 RDSFCTLLNN
-338 MMFGESLPYDLP
+338 MMFGEALPYDLP

-355 YNLTA
+355 YTLTA
-360 DTSTEDVTQLSIGQ
+360 DTTKEDVTQLSIGQ

-400 QIIASVKTGTGT
+400 QIIASVKTGTGS

-417 KPEEY
+417 KPEDY

-440 VVKEGTAAKLSSR
+440 VIAEGTATKLSSR

-467 TGESVSHAWFTGFAP
+467 TGESTSHAWFTGFAP
-482 EENPKVAITVI
+482 EENPEIAITVI
-493 VEGAGSGGVSAVPVV
+493 VEGAGTGGVSAVPVV

-518 TPKAGEDDDANY
+518 TPAEGEDDDANY
-530 IMVGADSSS
+530 IMVGVDGT
-539 QTAQDPSES
+539 QTVADPSES

-553 TLNMDTDGDGIM
+553 TLNMDTNGDGIM
-565 DAIDTNGDGVPDAYD
+565 DAIDTNGDGIPDAYD

-587 ESTTKTPKTTTVT
+587 ESTTNTPKPSSTVPAGNEETTAGTT
-600 GTNDAAGTDAAG
+600 GTETGTEGNTAGNTDTANSPTGTQTGNGGVTTDPNAGAGTGTDTTGTG
-612 NATGTDAAGNA
+612 NATPDT
-623 TGTDAAGNA
+623 TGGQTQDP
-632 AGADNTVTANTA
+632 
-644 GTGLD
+644 
-649 STAAAGTA
+649 AAAGGTA
-657 ASNAGTGQAGADAG
+657 SAPADPGTGQEGNQAGQPAGA
-671 NVTETDNTG
+671 
-680 AANAAGTGLDNTAA
+680 
-694 AGTAASNAGTDQ
+694 
-706 AGADTAQGGQA
+706 
-717 AAQQ
+717 

>member
-1 MTDRRSYSRQDSGI
+1 MTDHRR
-15 RRTST
+15 
-20 RGEGNGYLPGEERKA
+20 A
-35 QQKKAALLKEKAQ
+35 QQKKAALLREKAK
-48 VRRQVFVTGSLVSV
+48 VRKQVFVTGVLVCS
-62 LFAAMI
+62 LFAAMT
-68 VYFLVYTNS
+68 VYFLIYTNK
-77 NSKQLFENDY
+77 NSKKLFENDY

-100 GKIYASTGEVL
+100 GKIYAASGEVL

-129 NLFSHIIGYTYKG
+129 NLFSHIVGYTYKG

-147 QLEDY
+147 QLQNY
-152 NLTHSDISLSD
+152 NLLHSDISLSD
-163 QASYDAA
+163 KASYDAA
-170 GQKYPADDVYT
+170 GERYPADDVYT
-181 TLDLALQQAASD
+181 TLDLVLQQAASD
-193 ALGSNNGAVIVTEVD
+193 ALGDNRGAVIVTEVD

-223 NSIEEDWESLG
+223 NDIEAEWERLG

-258 IFDAVELMD
+258 IFDAIELMD
-267 EDMSKA
+267 EDMAAA

-299 WTAHGTVDLE
+299 WTAHGTVSLE

-328 RDSFCELLNN
+328 RDSFCTLLNN
-338 MMFGESLPYDLP
+338 MMFGEALPYDLP

-355 YNLTA
+355 YTLTA
-360 DTSTEDVTQLSIGQ
+360 DTTKEDVTQLSIGQ

-400 QIIASVKTGTGT
+400 QIIASVKTGTGS

-417 KPEEY
+417 KPEDY

-440 VVKEGTAAKLSSR
+440 VIAEGTATKLSSR

-467 TGESVSHAWFTGFAP
+467 TGESTSHAWFTGFAP
-482 EENPKVAITVI
+482 EENPEIAITVI
-493 VEGAGSGGVSAVPVV
+493 VEGAGTGGVSAVPVV

-518 TPKAGEDDDANY
+518 TPAEGEDDDANY
-530 IMVGADSSS
+530 IMVGVDGT
-539 QTAQDPSES
+539 QTVADPSES

-553 TLNMDTDGDGIM
+553 TLNMDTNGDGIM
-565 DAIDTNGDGVPDAYD
+565 DAIDTNGDGIPDAYD

-587 ESTTKTPKTTTVT
+587 ESTTNTPKPSSTVPAGNEETTAGTT
-600 GTNDAAGTDAAG
+600 GTETGTEGNTAGNTDTANSPTGTQTGNGGVTTDPNAGAGTGTDTTGTG
-612 NATGTDAAGNA
+612 NATPDT
-623 TGTDAAGNA
+623 TGGQTQDP
-632 AGADNTVTANTA
+632 
-644 GTGLD
+644 
-649 STAAAGTA
+649 AAAGGTA
-657 ASNAGTGQAGADAG
+657 SAPADPGTGQEGNQAGQPAGA
-671 NVTETDNTG
+671 
-680 AANAAGTGLDNTAA
+680 
-694 AGTAASNAGTDQ
+694 
-706 AGADTAQGGQA
+706 
-717 AAQQ
+717 

>member
-1 MTDRRSYSRQDSGI
+1 MTDHRR
-15 RRTST
+15 
-20 RGEGNGYLPGEERKA
+20 A
-35 QQKKAALLKEKAQ
+35 QQKKAALLREKAK
-48 VRRQVFVTGSLVSV
+48 VRKQVFVTGALVCS
-62 LFAAMI
+62 LFAAMTA
-68 VYFLVYTNS
+68 YFLIYTNK
-77 NSKQLFENDY
+77 NSKKLFENDY

-100 GKIYASTGEVL
+100 GKIYAASGEVL

-129 NLFSHIIGYTYKG
+129 NLFSHIVGYTYKG

-147 QLEDY
+147 QLQNY
-152 NLTHSDISLSD
+152 NLMHSDISLSD
-163 QASYDAA
+163 KASYDAA
-170 GQKYPADDVYT
+170 GERYPADDVYT

-193 ALGSNNGAVIVTEVD
+193 ALGDNRGAVIVTEVD

-223 NSIEEDWESLG
+223 NDIEAEWERLG

-258 IFDAVELMD
+258 IFDAIELMD
-267 EDMSKA
+267 EDMAAA

-299 WTAHGTVDLE
+299 WTAHGTVSLE

-328 RDSFCELLNN
+328 RDSFCTLLNN
-338 MMFGESLPYDLP
+338 MMFGEALPYDLP

-355 YNLTA
+355 YTLTS
-360 DTSTEDVTQLSIGQ
+360 DTTKEDVTQLSIGQ

-400 QIIASVKTGTGT
+400 QIIASVKTGTGS

-417 KPEEY
+417 KPEDY

-440 VVKEGTAAKLSSR
+440 VIAEGTATKLSSR

-467 TGESVSHAWFTGFAP
+467 TGESTSHAWFTGFAP
-482 EENPKVAITVI
+482 EENPEIAITVI
-493 VEGAGSGGVSAVPVV
+493 VEGAGTGGVSAVPVV

-518 TPKAGEDDDANY
+518 TPAEGEDDDANY
-530 IMVGADSSS
+530 IMVGVDGT
-539 QTAQDPSES
+539 QTVADPSES

-553 TLNMDTDGDGIM
+553 TLNMDTNGDGIM
-565 DAIDTNGDGVPDAYD
+565 DAIDTNGDGIPDAYD

-587 ESTTKTPKTTTVT
+587 ESTTNTPKPSSTVPAGNEETTAGTT
-600 GTNDAAGTDAAG
+600 GTETGTEGNTAG
-612 NATGTDAAGNA
+612 NTDTANSPTGTQTGNGGVTTDPNTGAGTGTDT
-623 TGTDAAGNA
+623 TGTGNA
-632 AGADNTVTANTA
+632 ALDT
-644 GTGLD
+644 TGGQTQD
-649 STAAAGTA
+649 PAAAGGTA
-657 ASNAGTGQAGADAG
+657 SAPADPGTGQEGNQAGQPAGA
-671 NVTETDNTG
+671 
-680 AANAAGTGLDNTAA
+680 
-694 AGTAASNAGTDQ
+694 
-706 AGADTAQGGQA
+706 
-717 AAQQ
+717 

>member
-1 MTDRRSYSRQDSGI
+1 MTDHRR
-15 RRTST
+15 
-20 RGEGNGYLPGEERKA
+20 A
-35 QQKKAALLKEKAQ
+35 QQKKAALLREKAK
-48 VRRQVFVTGSLVSV
+48 VRKQVFVTGALVCS
-62 LFAAMI
+62 LFAAMT
-68 VYFLVYTNS
+68 VYFLIYTNK
-77 NSKQLFENDY
+77 NSKKLFENDY

-100 GKIYASTGEVL
+100 GKIYAASGEVL

-129 NLFSHIIGYTYKG
+129 NLFSHIVGYTYKG

-147 QLEDY
+147 QLQNY
-152 NLTHSDISLSD
+152 NLMHSDISLSD
-163 QASYDAA
+163 KASYDAA
-170 GQKYPADDVYT
+170 GERYPADDVYT

-193 ALGSNNGAVIVTEVD
+193 ALGDNRGAVIVTEVN

-223 NSIEEDWESLG
+223 NDIEAEWERLG

-258 IFDAVELMD
+258 IFDAIELMD
-267 EDMSKA
+267 EDMAAA

-299 WTAHGTVDLE
+299 WTAHGTVSLE

-328 RDSFCELLNN
+328 RDSFCTLLNN
-338 MMFGESLPYDLP
+338 MMFGETLPYDLP

-355 YNLTA
+355 YTLTA
-360 DTSTEDVTQLSIGQ
+360 DTTKEDVTQLSIGQ

-400 QIIASVKTGTGT
+400 QIIASVKTGTGS

-417 KPEEY
+417 KPEDY

-440 VVKEGTAAKLSSR
+440 VIAEGTATKLSSR

-467 TGESVSHAWFTGFAP
+467 TGESTSHAWFTGFAP
-482 EENPKVAITVI
+482 EENPEIAITVI
-493 VEGAGSGGVSAVPVV
+493 VEGAGTGGVSAVPVV
-508 RSVLDEYFGY
+508 RSVLDKYFGY
-518 TPKAGEDDDANY
+518 TPAEGEDDDANY
-530 IMVGADSSS
+530 IMVGVDGT
-539 QTAQDPSES
+539 QTVADPSES

-553 TLNMDTDGDGIM
+553 TLNMDTNGDGIM
-565 DAIDTNGDGVPDAYD
+565 DAIDTNGDGIPDAYD

-587 ESTTKTPKTTTVT
+587 ESTTNTPKPSSTVPAGNEETTAGTT
-600 GTNDAAGTDAAG
+600 GTETGTEGNTAG
-612 NATGTDAAGNA
+612 NTDTANSPTGTETGNGGVTTDLNTGAGTGTDT
-623 TGTDAAGNA
+623 TGTGNA
-632 AGADNTVTANTA
+632 ALDT
-644 GTGLD
+644 TGGQTQD
-649 STAAAGTA
+649 PAAAGGTA
-657 ASNAGTGQAGADAG
+657 SAPADPGTGQEGNQAGQPAGA
-671 NVTETDNTG
+671 
-680 AANAAGTGLDNTAA
+680 
-694 AGTAASNAGTDQ
+694 
-706 AGADTAQGGQA
+706 
-717 AAQQ
+717 

>member
-1 MTDRRSYSRQDSGI
+1 MTDHRR
-15 RRTST
+15 
-20 RGEGNGYLPGEERKA
+20 A
-35 QQKKAALLKEKAQ
+35 QQKKAALLREKAK
-48 VRRQVFVTGSLVSV
+48 VRKQVFVTGALVCS
-62 LFAAMI
+62 LFAAMTA
-68 VYFLVYTNS
+68 YFLIYTNK
-77 NSKQLFENDY
+77 NSKKLFENDY

-100 GKIYASTGEVL
+100 GKIYAASGEVL

-129 NLFSHIIGYTYKG
+129 NLFSHIVGYTYKG

-147 QLEDY
+147 QLQNY
-152 NLTHSDISLSD
+152 NLMHSDISLSD
-163 QASYDAA
+163 KASYDAA
-170 GQKYPADDVYT
+170 GERYPADDVYT

-193 ALGSNNGAVIVTEVD
+193 ALGDNRGAVIVTEVD

-223 NSIEEDWESLG
+223 NDIEAEWERLG

-258 IFDAVELMD
+258 IFDAIELMD
-267 EDMSKA
+267 EDMAAA

-299 WTAHGTVDLE
+299 WTAHGTVSLE

-328 RDSFCELLNN
+328 RDSFCTLLNN
-338 MMFGESLPYDLP
+338 MMFGEALPYDLP

-355 YNLTA
+355 YTLTA
-360 DTSTEDVTQLSIGQ
+360 DTTKEDVTQLSIGQ

-400 QIIASVKTGTGT
+400 QIIASVKTGTGS

-417 KPEEY
+417 KPEDY

-440 VVKEGTAAKLSSR
+440 VIAEGTATKLSSR

-467 TGESVSHAWFTGFAP
+467 TGESTSHAWFTGFAP
-482 EENPKVAITVI
+482 EENPEIAITVI
-493 VEGAGSGGVSAVPVV
+493 VEGAGTGGVSAVPVV
-508 RSVLDEYFGY
+508 RSVLDKYFGY
-518 TPKAGEDDDANY
+518 TPAEGEDDDANY
-530 IMVGADSSS
+530 IMVGVDGT
-539 QTAQDPSES
+539 QTVADPSES

-553 TLNMDTDGDGIM
+553 TLNMDTNGDGIM
-565 DAIDTNGDGVPDAYD
+565 DAIDTNGDGIPDAYD

-587 ESTTKTPKTTTVT
+587 ESTTNTPKPSSTVPAGNEETTAGTT
-600 GTNDAAGTDAAG
+600 GTETGTEGNTAG
-612 NATGTDAAGNA
+612 NTDTANSPTGTETGNGGVTTDLNTGAGTGTDT
-623 TGTDAAGNA
+623 TGTGNA
-632 AGADNTVTANTA
+632 ALDT
-644 GTGLD
+644 TGGQTQD
-649 STAAAGTA
+649 PAAAGGTA
-657 ASNAGTGQAGADAG
+657 SAPADPGTGQEGNQAGQPAGA
-671 NVTETDNTG
+671 
-680 AANAAGTGLDNTAA
+680 
-694 AGTAASNAGTDQ
+694 
-706 AGADTAQGGQA
+706 
-717 AAQQ
+717 

>member
-1 MTDRRSYSRQDSGI
+1 MTDRRSYSRQDPGS
-15 RRTST
+15 RRTSLRREET
-20 RGEGNGYLPGEERKA
+20 GCLSGEERRA
-35 QQKKAALLKEKAQ
+35 QHKKAALLKEKAQ

-129 NLFSHIIGYTYKG
+129 NLFSHIVGYTYKG

-147 QLEDY
+147 QLENY

-170 GQKYPADDVYT
+170 GEKYPADDVYT

-258 IFDAVELMD
+258 IFDAIEFMD

-273 NAFSYNCIG
+273 NAFSYNCTG

-467 TGESVSHAWFTGFAP
+467 TGESTSHAWFTGFAP

-518 TPKAGEDDDANY
+518 TPKEGEDDDANY

-539 QTAQDPSES
+539 QTASDPSES

-587 ESTTKTPKTTTVT
+587 ESTTKTPKTTATA
-600 GTNDAAGTDAAG
+600 GTDSAAGTDAAG
-612 NATGTDAAGNA
+612 TVAG
-623 TGTDAAGNA
+623 
-632 AGADNTVTANTA
+632 
-644 GTGLD
+644 
-649 STAAAGTA
+649 
-657 ASNAGTGQAGADAG
+657 
-671 NVTETDNTG
+671 TDNTG
-680 AANAAGTGLDNTAA
+680 AANAAGAGTDTNTAGGAADVNAGAGQADADTA
-694 AGTAASNAGTDQ
+694 AGTDNTGAAGAAGAGTDTNTAGGAADANAGAAQ
-706 AGADTAQGGQA
+706 AGAADAAQDAQG

>member
-1 MTDRRSYSRQDSGI
+1 MTDHRR
-15 RRTST
+15 
-20 RGEGNGYLPGEERKA
+20 A
-35 QQKKAALLKEKAQ
+35 QQKKAALLREKAK
-48 VRRQVFVTGSLVSV
+48 VRKQVFVTGVLVCS
-62 LFAAMI
+62 LFAAMT
-68 VYFLVYTNS
+68 VYFLIYTNK
-77 NSKQLFENDY
+77 NSKKLFENDY

-100 GKIYASTGEVL
+100 GKIYAASGEVL

-129 NLFSHIIGYTYKG
+129 NLFSHIVGYTYKG

-147 QLEDY
+147 QLQNY
-152 NLTHSDISLSD
+152 NLMHSDISLSD
-163 QASYDAA
+163 KASYDAA
-170 GQKYPADDVYT
+170 GERYPADDVYT

-193 ALGSNNGAVIVTEVD
+193 ALGDNRGAVIVTEVD

-223 NSIEEDWESLG
+223 NDIEAEWERLG

-258 IFDAVELMD
+258 IFDAIELMD
-267 EDMSKA
+267 EDMAAA

-299 WTAHGTVDLE
+299 WTAHGTVSLE

-328 RDSFCELLNN
+328 RDSFCTLLNN
-338 MMFGESLPYDLP
+338 MMFGEALPYDLP

-355 YNLTA
+355 YTLTS
-360 DTSTEDVTQLSIGQ
+360 DTTKEDVTQLSIGQ

-400 QIIASVKTGTGT
+400 QIIASVKTGTGS

-417 KPEEY
+417 KPEDY

-440 VVKEGTAAKLSSR
+440 VIAEGTATKLSSR

-467 TGESVSHAWFTGFAP
+467 TGESTSHAWFTGFAP
-482 EENPKVAITVI
+482 EENPEIAITVI
-493 VEGAGSGGVSAVPVV
+493 VEGAGTGGVSAVPVV

-518 TPKAGEDDDANY
+518 TPAEGEDDDANY
-530 IMVGADSSS
+530 IMVGVDGT
-539 QTAQDPSES
+539 QTVADPSES

-553 TLNMDTDGDGIM
+553 TLNMDTNGDGIM
-565 DAIDTNGDGVPDAYD
+565 DAIDTNGDGIPDAYD

-587 ESTTKTPKTTTVT
+587 ESTTNTPKPSSMVPAGNEETTAGTT
-600 GTNDAAGTDAAG
+600 GTETGTEGNTAGNTDTANSPTGTQTGNGGVTTDPNAGAGTGTDTTGTG
-612 NATGTDAAGNA
+612 NATPDT
-623 TGTDAAGNA
+623 TGGQTQDP
-632 AGADNTVTANTA
+632 
-644 GTGLD
+644 
-649 STAAAGTA
+649 AAAGGTA
-657 ASNAGTGQAGADAG
+657 SAPADPGTGQEGNQAGQPAGA
-671 NVTETDNTG
+671 
-680 AANAAGTGLDNTAA
+680 
-694 AGTAASNAGTDQ
+694 
-706 AGADTAQGGQA
+706 
-717 AAQQ
+717 

>member
-1 MTDRRSYSRQDSGI
+1 MTDHRR
-15 RRTST
+15 
-20 RGEGNGYLPGEERKA
+20 A
-35 QQKKAALLKEKAQ
+35 QQKKAALLREKAK
-48 VRRQVFVTGSLVSV
+48 VRKQVFVTGALVCS
-62 LFAAMI
+62 LFAAMT
-68 VYFLVYTNS
+68 VYFLIYTNK
-77 NSKQLFENDY
+77 NSEKLFENDY

-100 GKIYASTGEVL
+100 GKIYAASGEVL

-129 NLFSHIIGYTYKG
+129 NLFSHIVGYTYKG

-147 QLEDY
+147 QLQNY
-152 NLTHSDISLSD
+152 NLMHSDISLSD
-163 QASYDAA
+163 KASYDAA
-170 GQKYPADDVYT
+170 GERYPADDVYT

-193 ALGSNNGAVIVTEVD
+193 ALGDNRGAVIVTEVD

-223 NSIEEDWESLG
+223 NDIEAEWERLG

-258 IFDAVELMD
+258 IFDAIELMD
-267 EDMSKA
+267 EDMAAA

-299 WTAHGTVDLE
+299 WTAHGTVSLE

-328 RDSFCELLNN
+328 RDSFCTLLNN
-338 MMFGESLPYDLP
+338 MMFGEALPYDLP

-355 YNLTA
+355 YTLTA
-360 DTSTEDVTQLSIGQ
+360 DTTKEDVTQLSIGQ

-400 QIIASVKTGTGT
+400 QIIASVKTGTGS

-417 KPEEY
+417 KPEDY

-440 VVKEGTAAKLSSR
+440 VIAEGTATKLSSR

-467 TGESVSHAWFTGFAP
+467 TGESTSHAWFTGFAP
-482 EENPKVAITVI
+482 EENPEIAITVI
-493 VEGAGSGGVSAVPVV
+493 VEGAGTGGVSAVPVV
-508 RSVLDEYFGY
+508 RSVLDKYFGY
-518 TPKAGEDDDANY
+518 TPAEGEDDDANY
-530 IMVGADSSS
+530 IMVGVDGT
-539 QTAQDPSES
+539 QTVADPSES

-553 TLNMDTDGDGIM
+553 TLNMDTNGDGIM
-565 DAIDTNGDGVPDAYD
+565 DAIDTNGDGIPDAYD

-587 ESTTKTPKTTTVT
+587 ESTTNTPKPSSTVPAGNEETTAGTT
-600 GTNDAAGTDAAG
+600 GTETGTEGNTAG
-612 NATGTDAAGNA
+612 NTDTANSPTGTETGNGGVTTDPNTGAGTGTDT
-623 TGTDAAGNA
+623 TGTGNA
-632 AGADNTVTANTA
+632 ALDT
-644 GTGLD
+644 TGGQTQD
-649 STAAAGTA
+649 PAAAGGTA
-657 ASNAGTGQAGADAG
+657 SAPADPGTGQEGNQAGQPAGA
-671 NVTETDNTG
+671 
-680 AANAAGTGLDNTAA
+680 
-694 AGTAASNAGTDQ
+694 
-706 AGADTAQGGQA
+706 
-717 AAQQ
+717 

>member
-1 MTDRRSYSRQDSGI
+1 MCTVRLPTRSITMTDHRR
-15 RRTST
+15 
-20 RGEGNGYLPGEERKA
+20 A
-35 QQKKAALLKEKAQ
+35 QQKKAALLREKAK
-48 VRRQVFVTGSLVSV
+48 VRKQVFVTGALVCS
-62 LFAAMI
+62 LFAAMT
-68 VYFLVYTNS
+68 VYFLIYTNK
-77 NSKQLFENDY
+77 NSKKLFENDY

-100 GKIYASTGEVL
+100 GKIYAASGEVL

-129 NLFSHIIGYTYKG
+129 NLFSHIVGYTYKG

-147 QLEDY
+147 QLQNY
-152 NLTHSDISLSD
+152 NLMHSDISLSD
-163 QASYDAA
+163 KASYDAA
-170 GQKYPADDVYT
+170 GERYPADDVYT

-193 ALGSNNGAVIVTEVD
+193 ALGDNRGAVIVTEVS

-223 NSIEEDWESLG
+223 NDIEAEWEQLG

-258 IFDAVELMD
+258 IFDAIELMD
-267 EDMSKA
+267 EDMAAA

-299 WTAHGTVDLE
+299 WTAHGTVSLE

-328 RDSFCELLNN
+328 RDSFCTLLNN
-338 MMFGESLPYDLP
+338 MMFGEALPYDLP

-355 YNLTA
+355 YTLTA
-360 DTSTEDVTQLSIGQ
+360 DTTKEDVTQLSIGQ

-400 QIIASVKTGTGT
+400 QIVASVKTGTGS

-417 KPEEY
+417 KPEDY
-422 RTVMTA
+422 RTVMTS

-440 VVKEGTAAKLSSR
+440 VIAEGTATKLSSR

-467 TGESVSHAWFTGFAP
+467 TGESTSHAWFTGFAP
-482 EENPKVAITVI
+482 EENPEIAITVI
-493 VEGAGSGGVSAVPVV
+493 VEGAGTGGVSAVPVV

-518 TPKAGEDDDANY
+518 TPAEGEDDDANY
-530 IMVGADSSS
+530 IMVGVDGT
-539 QTAQDPSES
+539 QTVADPSES

-553 TLNMDTDGDGIM
+553 TLNMDTNGDGIM
-565 DAIDTNGDGVPDAYD
+565 DAIDTNGDGIPDAYD

-587 ESTTKTPKTTTVT
+587 ESTTNTPKPSSTAPAGNEEATAGTT
-600 GTNDAAGTDAAG
+600 GTEAGTEGNPAGNTDAA
-612 NATGTDAAGNA
+612 NSPTGTETGNGGV
-623 TGTDAAGNA
+623 TTDPN
-632 AGADNTVTANTA
+632 AGAGA
-644 GTGLD
+644 G
-649 STAAAGTA
+649 
-657 ASNAGTGQAGADAG
+657 
-671 NVTETDNTG
+671 TDNTG
-680 AANAAGTGLDNTAA
+680 TGTSAPDTTGGQTQDPAAVGTANAPADPGTGQEGN
-694 AGTAASNAGTDQ
+694 Q
-706 AGADTAQGGQA
+706 AGQPAGA
-717 AAQQ
+717 

>member
-1 MTDRRSYSRQDSGI
+1 MCTVRLPTRSITMTDHRR
-15 RRTST
+15 
-20 RGEGNGYLPGEERKA
+20 A
-35 QQKKAALLKEKAQ
+35 QQKKAALLREKAKVRKQ
-48 VRRQVFVTGSLVSV
+48 VLVTGALVCS
-62 LFAAMI
+62 LFAAMT
-68 VYFLVYTNS
+68 VYFLIYTNK
-77 NSKQLFENDY
+77 NSKKLFENDY

-100 GKIYASTGEVL
+100 GKIYAASGEVL

-129 NLFSHIIGYTYKG
+129 NLFSHIVGYTYKG

-147 QLEDY
+147 QLQNY
-152 NLTHSDISLSD
+152 NLMHSDISLSD
-163 QASYDAA
+163 KASYDAA
-170 GQKYPADDVYT
+170 GERYPADDVYT

-193 ALGSNNGAVIVTEVD
+193 ALGDNRGAVIVTEVN

-223 NSIEEDWESLG
+223 NDIEAEWEQLG
-234 ADTDS
+234 ADTNS

-258 IFDAVELMD
+258 IFDAIELMD
-267 EDMSKA
+267 EDMAAA

-299 WTAHGTVDLE
+299 WTAHGTVSLE

-328 RDSFCELLNN
+328 RDSFCTLLNN
-338 MMFGESLPYDLP
+338 MMFGEALPYDLP

-355 YNLTA
+355 YTLTA
-360 DTSTEDVTQLSIGQ
+360 DTTKEDVTQLSIGQ

-400 QIIASVKTGTGT
+400 QIIASVKTGTGS
-412 TLSET
+412 TLLET
-417 KPEEY
+417 KPEDY

-440 VVKEGTAAKLSSR
+440 VIAEGTATKLSSR

-467 TGESVSHAWFTGFAP
+467 TGESTSHAWFTGFAP
-482 EENPKVAITVI
+482 EENPEIAITVI
-493 VEGAGSGGVSAVPVV
+493 VEGAGTGGVSAVPVV

-518 TPKAGEDDDANY
+518 TPAEGEDDDANY
-530 IMVGADSSS
+530 IMVGVDGT
-539 QTAQDPSES
+539 QTVADPSES

-553 TLNMDTDGDGIM
+553 TLNMDTNGDGIM
-565 DAIDTNGDGVPDAYD
+565 DAIDTNGDGIPDAYD

-587 ESTTKTPKTTTVT
+587 ESTTNTPKPSSTVP
-600 GTNDAAGTDAAG
+600 AG
-612 NATGTDAAGNA
+612 NEE
-623 TGTDAAGNA
+623 
-632 AGADNTVTANTA
+632 
-644 GTGLD
+644 
-649 STAAAGTA
+649 AAAGTTGTEA
-657 ASNAGTGQAGADAG
+657 GTEGNPAGNTDTANPPTGTETGNGGVTADPNAGAGAG
-671 NVTETDNTG
+671 TDNTG
-680 AANAAGTGLDNTAA
+680 TGTSAPDTTGGQTQDPAAVGTANAPADPGTGQEGN
-694 AGTAASNAGTDQ
+694 Q
-706 AGADTAQGGQA
+706 AGQPAGA
-717 AAQQ
+717 

>member
-1 MTDRRSYSRQDSGI
+1 MTDHRR
-15 RRTST
+15 
-20 RGEGNGYLPGEERKA
+20 A
-35 QQKKAALLKEKAQ
+35 QQKKAALLREKAK
-48 VRRQVFVTGSLVSV
+48 VRKQVFVTGVLVCS
-62 LFAAMI
+62 LFAAMT
-68 VYFLVYTNS
+68 VYFLIYTNK
-77 NSKQLFENDY
+77 NSKKLFENDY

-100 GKIYASTGEVL
+100 GKIYAASGEVL

-129 NLFSHIIGYTYKG
+129 NLFSHIVGYTYKG

-147 QLEDY
+147 QLQNY
-152 NLTHSDISLSD
+152 NLMHSDISLSD
-163 QASYDAA
+163 KASYDAA
-170 GQKYPADDVYT
+170 GERYPADDVYT

-193 ALGSNNGAVIVTEVD
+193 ALGDNRGAVIVTEVD

-223 NSIEEDWESLG
+223 NDIEAEWERLG

-258 IFDAVELMD
+258 IFDAIELMD
-267 EDMSKA
+267 EDMAAA

-299 WTAHGTVDLE
+299 WTAHGTVSLE

-328 RDSFCELLNN
+328 RDSFCTLLNN
-338 MMFGESLPYDLP
+338 MMFGEALPYDLP

-355 YNLTA
+355 YTLTA
-360 DTSTEDVTQLSIGQ
+360 DTTKEDVTQLSIGQ

-400 QIIASVKTGTGT
+400 QIIASVKTGTGS

-417 KPEEY
+417 KPEDY

-440 VVKEGTAAKLSSR
+440 VIAEGTATKLSSR

-467 TGESVSHAWFTGFAP
+467 TGESTSHAWFTGFAP
-482 EENPKVAITVI
+482 EENPEIAITVI
-493 VEGAGSGGVSAVPVV
+493 VEGAGTGGVSAVPVV

-518 TPKAGEDDDANY
+518 TPAEGEDDDANY
-530 IMVGADSSS
+530 IMVGVDGT
-539 QTAQDPSES
+539 QTVADPSES

-553 TLNMDTDGDGIM
+553 TLNMDTNGDGIM
-565 DAIDTNGDGVPDAYD
+565 DAIDTNGDGIPDAYD

-587 ESTTKTPKTTTVT
+587 ESTTNTPKPSSTVPAGNEETTAGTT
-600 GTNDAAGTDAAG
+600 GTETGTEGNTAGNTDTANSPTGTQTGNGGVTTDPNAGAGTGTDTTGTG
-612 NATGTDAAGNA
+612 NATPDT
-623 TGTDAAGNA
+623 TGGQTQDP
-632 AGADNTVTANTA
+632 
-644 GTGLD
+644 
-649 STAAAGTA
+649 AAAGGTA
-657 ASNAGTGQAGADAG
+657 SAPADPGTGQEGNQAGQPAGA
-671 NVTETDNTG
+671 
-680 AANAAGTGLDNTAA
+680 
-694 AGTAASNAGTDQ
+694 
-706 AGADTAQGGQA
+706 
-717 AAQQ
+717 

>member
-1 MTDRRSYSRQDSGI
+1 MTDHRR
-15 RRTST
+15 
-20 RGEGNGYLPGEERKA
+20 A
-35 QQKKAALLKEKAQ
+35 QQKKAALLREKAK
-48 VRRQVFVTGSLVSV
+48 VRKQVFVTGVLVCS
-62 LFAAMI
+62 LFAAMT
-68 VYFLVYTNS
+68 VYFLVYTNR
-77 NSKQLFENDY
+77 NSKKLFENDY

-100 GKIYASTGEVL
+100 GKIYAASGEVL

-129 NLFSHIIGYTYKG
+129 NLFSHIVGYTYKG

-147 QLEDY
+147 QLQNY
-152 NLTHSDISLSD
+152 NLMHSDISLSD
-163 QASYDAA
+163 KASYDAA
-170 GQKYPADDVYT
+170 GERYPADDVYT

-193 ALGSNNGAVIVTEVD
+193 ALGDNRGAVIVTEVD

-223 NSIEEDWESLG
+223 NDIEAEWERLG

-258 IFDAVELMD
+258 IFDAIELMD
-267 EDMSKA
+267 EDMAAA

-299 WTAHGTVDLE
+299 WTAHGTVSLE

-328 RDSFCELLNN
+328 RDSFCTLLNN
-338 MMFGESLPYDLP
+338 MMFGEALPYDLP

-355 YNLTA
+355 YTLTA
-360 DTSTEDVTQLSIGQ
+360 DTTKEDVTQLSIGQ

-400 QIIASVKTGTGT
+400 QIIASVKTGTGS

-417 KPEEY
+417 KPEDY

-440 VVKEGTAAKLSSR
+440 VIAEGTATKLSSR

-467 TGESVSHAWFTGFAP
+467 TGESTSHAWFTGFAP
-482 EENPKVAITVI
+482 EENPEIAITVI
-493 VEGAGSGGVSAVPVV
+493 VEGAGTGGVSAVPVV

-518 TPKAGEDDDANY
+518 TPAEGEDDDANY
-530 IMVGADSSS
+530 IMVGVDGT
-539 QTAQDPSES
+539 QTVADPSES

-553 TLNMDTDGDGIM
+553 TLNMDTNGDGIM
-565 DAIDTNGDGVPDAYD
+565 DAIDTNGDGIPDAYD

-587 ESTTKTPKTTTVT
+587 ESTTNTPKPSSMVPAGNEETTAGTT
-600 GTNDAAGTDAAG
+600 GTETGTEGNTAGNTDTANSPTGTQTGNGGVTTDPNAGAGTGTDTTGTG
-612 NATGTDAAGNA
+612 NATPDT
-623 TGTDAAGNA
+623 TGGQTQDP
-632 AGADNTVTANTA
+632 
-644 GTGLD
+644 
-649 STAAAGTA
+649 AAAGGTA
-657 ASNAGTGQAGADAG
+657 SAPADPGTGQEGNQAGQPAGA
-671 NVTETDNTG
+671 
-680 AANAAGTGLDNTAA
+680 
-694 AGTAASNAGTDQ
+694 
-706 AGADTAQGGQA
+706 
-717 AAQQ
+717 

>member
-1 MTDRRSYSRQDSGI
+1 MTDHRR
-15 RRTST
+15 
-20 RGEGNGYLPGEERKA
+20 A
-35 QQKKAALLKEKAQ
+35 QQKKAALLREKAK
-48 VRRQVFVTGSLVSV
+48 VRKQVFVTGALVCS
-62 LFAAMI
+62 LFAAMT
-68 VYFLVYTNS
+68 VYFLIYTNK
-77 NSKQLFENDY
+77 NSKKLFENDY

-100 GKIYASTGEVL
+100 GKIYAASGEVL

-129 NLFSHIIGYTYKG
+129 NLFSHIVGYTYKG

-147 QLEDY
+147 QLQNY
-152 NLTHSDISLSD
+152 NLMHSDISLSD
-163 QASYDAA
+163 KASYDAA
-170 GQKYPADDVYT
+170 GERYPADDVYT

-193 ALGSNNGAVIVTEVD
+193 ALGDNRGAVIVTEVN

-223 NSIEEDWESLG
+223 NDIEAEWEQLG

-258 IFDAVELMD
+258 IFDAIELMD
-267 EDMSKA
+267 EDMAAA

-299 WTAHGTVDLE
+299 WTAHGTVSLE

-328 RDSFCELLNN
+328 RDSFCTLLNN
-338 MMFGESLPYDLP
+338 MMFGEALPYDLP

-355 YNLTA
+355 YTLTA
-360 DTSTEDVTQLSIGQ
+360 DTTKEDVTQLSIGQ

-400 QIIASVKTGTGT
+400 QIIASVKTGTGS

-417 KPEEY
+417 KPEDY

-440 VVKEGTAAKLSSR
+440 VIAEGTATKLSSR

-467 TGESVSHAWFTGFAP
+467 TGESTSHAWFTGFAP
-482 EENPKVAITVI
+482 EENPEIAITVI
-493 VEGAGSGGVSAVPVV
+493 VEGAGTGGVSAVPVV
-508 RSVLDEYFGY
+508 RSVLDEYFDY
-518 TPKAGEDDDANY
+518 TPAEGEDDDANY
-530 IMVGADSSS
+530 IMVGVDGT
-539 QTAQDPSES
+539 QTVADPSES

-553 TLNMDTDGDGIM
+553 TLNMDTNGDGIM
-565 DAIDTNGDGVPDAYD
+565 DAIDTNGDGIPDAYD

-587 ESTTKTPKTTTVT
+587 ESTTNTPKPSSTVS
-600 GTNDAAGTDAAG
+600 AG
-612 NATGTDAAGNA
+612 NEE
-623 TGTDAAGNA
+623 
-632 AGADNTVTANTA
+632 
-644 GTGLD
+644 
-649 STAAAGTA
+649 AAAGTTGTEA
-657 ASNAGTGQAGADAG
+657 GTEGNPAGNTDTANSPTGTETGNGGVTTDPNAGAGAG
-671 NVTETDNTG
+671 TDNTG
-680 AANAAGTGLDNTAA
+680 TGTSAPDTTGGQTQDPAAVGTANAPADPGTGQEGN
-694 AGTAASNAGTDQ
+694 Q
-706 AGADTAQGGQA
+706 AGQPAGA
-717 AAQQ
+717 

>member
-1 MTDRRSYSRQDSGI
+1 MTDHRR
-15 RRTST
+15 
-20 RGEGNGYLPGEERKA
+20 A
-35 QQKKAALLKEKAQ
+35 QQKKAALLREKAK
-48 VRRQVFVTGSLVSV
+48 VRKQVFVTGALVCS
-62 LFAAMI
+62 LFAAMT
-68 VYFLVYTNS
+68 VYFLIYTNK
-77 NSKQLFENDY
+77 NSKKLFENDY

-100 GKIYASTGEVL
+100 GKIYAASGEVL

-129 NLFSHIIGYTYKG
+129 NLFSHIVGYTYKG

-147 QLEDY
+147 QLQNY
-152 NLTHSDISLSD
+152 NLMHSDISLSD
-163 QASYDAA
+163 KASYDAA
-170 GQKYPADDVYT
+170 GERYPADDVYT

-193 ALGSNNGAVIVTEVD
+193 ALGDNRGAVIVTEVD

-223 NSIEEDWESLG
+223 NDIEAEWERLG

-258 IFDAVELMD
+258 IFDAIELMD
-267 EDMSKA
+267 EDMAAA

-299 WTAHGTVDLE
+299 WTAHGTVSLE

-328 RDSFCELLNN
+328 RDSFCTLLNN
-338 MMFGESLPYDLP
+338 MMFGEALPYDLP

-355 YNLTA
+355 YTLTA
-360 DTSTEDVTQLSIGQ
+360 DTTKEDVTQLSIGQ

-400 QIIASVKTGTGT
+400 QIIASVKTGTGS

-417 KPEEY
+417 KPEDY

-440 VVKEGTAAKLSSR
+440 VIAEGTATKLSSR

-467 TGESVSHAWFTGFAP
+467 TGESTSHAWFTGFAP
-482 EENPKVAITVI
+482 EENPEIAITVI
-493 VEGAGSGGVSAVPVV
+493 VEGAGTGGVSAVPVV
-508 RSVLDEYFGY
+508 RSVLDKYFGY
-518 TPKAGEDDDANY
+518 TPAEGEDDDANY
-530 IMVGADSSS
+530 IMVGVDGT
-539 QTAQDPSES
+539 QTVADPSES

-553 TLNMDTDGDGIM
+553 TLNMDTNGDGIM
-565 DAIDTNGDGVPDAYD
+565 DAIDTNGDGIPDAYD

-587 ESTTKTPKTTTVT
+587 ESTTNTPKPSSTVPAGNEETTAGTT
-600 GTNDAAGTDAAG
+600 GTETGTEGNPAG
-612 NATGTDAAGNA
+612 NTDTANSPTGTETGNGGVTTDPNTGAGTGTDT
-623 TGTDAAGNA
+623 TGTGNA
-632 AGADNTVTANTA
+632 ALDT
-644 GTGLD
+644 TGGQTQD
-649 STAAAGTA
+649 PAAAGGTA
-657 ASNAGTGQAGADAG
+657 SAPADPGTGQEG
-671 NVTETDNTG
+671 N
-680 AANAAGTGLDNTAA
+680 
-694 AGTAASNAGTDQ
+694 Q
-706 AGADTAQGGQA
+706 AGQPVGA
-717 AAQQ
+717 

>member
-1 MTDRRSYSRQDSGI
+1 MTDHRR
-15 RRTST
+15 
-20 RGEGNGYLPGEERKA
+20 A
-35 QQKKAALLKEKAQ
+35 QQKKAALLREKAK
-48 VRRQVFVTGSLVSV
+48 VRKQVFVTGVLVCS
-62 LFAAMI
+62 LFAAMT
-68 VYFLVYTNS
+68 VYFLIYTNK
-77 NSKQLFENDY
+77 NSKKLFENDY

-100 GKIYASTGEVL
+100 GKIYAASGEVL

-129 NLFSHIIGYTYKG
+129 NLFSHIVGYTYKG

-147 QLEDY
+147 QLQNY
-152 NLTHSDISLSD
+152 NLMHSDISLSD
-163 QASYDAA
+163 KASYDAA
-170 GQKYPADDVYT
+170 GERYPADDVYT

-193 ALGSNNGAVIVTEVD
+193 ALGDNRGAVIVTEVD

-223 NSIEEDWESLG
+223 NDIEAEWERLG

-258 IFDAVELMD
+258 IFDAIELMD
-267 EDMSKA
+267 EDMAAA

-299 WTAHGTVDLE
+299 WTAHGTVSLE

-328 RDSFCELLNN
+328 RDSFCTLLNN
-338 MMFGESLPYDLP
+338 MMFGEALPYDLP

-355 YNLTA
+355 YTLTA
-360 DTSTEDVTQLSIGQ
+360 DTTKEDVTQLSIGQ

-400 QIIASVKTGTGT
+400 QIIASVKTGTGS

-417 KPEEY
+417 KPEDY

-440 VVKEGTAAKLSSR
+440 VIAEGTATKLSSR

-467 TGESVSHAWFTGFAP
+467 TGESTSHAWFTGFAP
-482 EENPKVAITVI
+482 EENPEIAITVI
-493 VEGAGSGGVSAVPVV
+493 VEGAGTGGVSAVPVV

-518 TPKAGEDDDANY
+518 TPAEGEDDDANY
-530 IMVGADSSS
+530 IMVGVDGT
-539 QTAQDPSES
+539 QTVADPSES

-553 TLNMDTDGDGIM
+553 TLNIDTNGDGIM
-565 DAIDTNGDGVPDAYD
+565 DAIDTNGDGIPDAYD

-587 ESTTKTPKTTTVT
+587 ESTTNTPKPSSTVPAGNEETTAGTT
-600 GTNDAAGTDAAG
+600 GTETGTEGNTAGNTDIANSPTGTETGNGGVTTDPNTGAGTGTDTTGTG
-612 NATGTDAAGNA
+612 NATPDT
-623 TGTDAAGNA
+623 TGGQTQDP
-632 AGADNTVTANTA
+632 
-644 GTGLD
+644 
-649 STAAAGTA
+649 AAAGSTTSA
-657 ASNAGTGQAGADAG
+657 PADPGTGQEGNQAGQPAGA
-671 NVTETDNTG
+671 
-680 AANAAGTGLDNTAA
+680 
-694 AGTAASNAGTDQ
+694 
-706 AGADTAQGGQA
+706 
-717 AAQQ
+717 

>member
-1 MTDRRSYSRQDSGI
+1 MTDHRR
-15 RRTST
+15 
-20 RGEGNGYLPGEERKA
+20 A
-35 QQKKAALLKEKAQ
+35 QQKKAALLREKAK
-48 VRRQVFVTGSLVSV
+48 VRKQVFVTGVLVCS
-62 LFAAMI
+62 LFAAMT
-68 VYFLVYTNS
+68 VYFLIYTNK
-77 NSKQLFENDY
+77 NSKKLFENDY

-100 GKIYASTGEVL
+100 GKIYAASGEVL

-129 NLFSHIIGYTYKG
+129 NLFSHIVGYTYKG

-147 QLEDY
+147 QLQNY
-152 NLTHSDISLSD
+152 NLMHSDISLSD
-163 QASYDAA
+163 KASYDAA
-170 GQKYPADDVYT
+170 GERYPADDVYT

-193 ALGSNNGAVIVTEVD
+193 ALGDNRGAVIVTEVD

-223 NSIEEDWESLG
+223 NDIEAEWERLG

-258 IFDAVELMD
+258 IFDAIELMD
-267 EDMSKA
+267 EDMAAA

-299 WTAHGTVDLE
+299 WTAHGTVSLE

-328 RDSFCELLNN
+328 RDSFCTLLNN
-338 MMFGESLPYDLP
+338 MMFGEALPYDLP

-355 YNLTA
+355 YTLTA
-360 DTSTEDVTQLSIGQ
+360 DTTKEDVTQLSIGQ

-400 QIIASVKTGTGT
+400 QIIASVKTGTGS

-417 KPEEY
+417 KPEDY

-440 VVKEGTAAKLSSR
+440 VIAEGTATKLSSR

-467 TGESVSHAWFTGFAP
+467 TGESTSHAWFTGFAP
-482 EENPKVAITVI
+482 EENPEIAITVI
-493 VEGAGSGGVSAVPVV
+493 VEGAGTGGVSAVPVV
-508 RSVLDEYFGY
+508 RSVLDKYFGY
-518 TPKAGEDDDANY
+518 TPAEGEDDDANY
-530 IMVGADSSS
+530 IMVGVDGT
-539 QTAQDPSES
+539 QTVADPSES

-553 TLNMDTDGDGIM
+553 TLNMDTNGDGIM
-565 DAIDTNGDGVPDAYD
+565 DAIDTNGDGIPDAYD

-587 ESTTKTPKTTTVT
+587 ESTTNTPKPSSTVPAGNEETTAGTT
-600 GTNDAAGTDAAG
+600 GTETGTEGNTAG
-612 NATGTDAAGNA
+612 NTDTANSPTGTQTGNGGVTTDPNAGAGTGTDT
-623 TGTDAAGNA
+623 TGTGNA
-632 AGADNTVTANTA
+632 ALDA
-644 GTGLD
+644 TGGQTQD
-649 STAAAGTA
+649 PAAAGSTA
-657 ASNAGTGQAGADAG
+657 SAPADPGTGQEGNQAGQPAGA
-671 NVTETDNTG
+671 
-680 AANAAGTGLDNTAA
+680 
-694 AGTAASNAGTDQ
+694 
-706 AGADTAQGGQA
+706 
-717 AAQQ
+717 

>member
-1 MTDRRSYSRQDSGI
+1 MTDHRR
-15 RRTST
+15 
-20 RGEGNGYLPGEERKA
+20 A
-35 QQKKAALLKEKAQ
+35 QQKKAALLREKAK
-48 VRRQVFVTGSLVSV
+48 VRKQVFVTGALVCS
-62 LFAAMI
+62 LFAAMT
-68 VYFLVYTNS
+68 VYFLVYTNR
-77 NSKQLFENDY
+77 NSKKLFENDY

-100 GKIYASTGEVL
+100 GKIYAASGEVL

-129 NLFSHIIGYTYKG
+129 NLFSHIVGYTYKG

-147 QLEDY
+147 QLQNY
-152 NLTHSDISLSD
+152 NLMHSDISLSD
-163 QASYDAA
+163 KASYDAA
-170 GQKYPADDVYT
+170 GERYPADDVYT

-193 ALGSNNGAVIVTEVD
+193 ALGDNRGAVIVTEVD

-223 NSIEEDWESLG
+223 NDIEAEWERLG

-258 IFDAVELMD
+258 IFDAIELMD
-267 EDMSKA
+267 EDMAAA

-299 WTAHGTVDLE
+299 WTAHGTVSLE

-328 RDSFCELLNN
+328 RDSFCTLLNN
-338 MMFGESLPYDLP
+338 MMFGEALPYDLP

-355 YNLTA
+355 YTLTA
-360 DTSTEDVTQLSIGQ
+360 DTTKEDVTQLSIGQ

-400 QIIASVKTGTGT
+400 QIIASVKTGTGS

-417 KPEEY
+417 KPEDY

-440 VVKEGTAAKLSSR
+440 VIAEGTATKLSSR

-467 TGESVSHAWFTGFAP
+467 TGESTSHAWFTGFAP
-482 EENPKVAITVI
+482 EENPEIAITVI
-493 VEGAGSGGVSAVPVV
+493 VEGAGTGGVSAVPVV

-518 TPKAGEDDDANY
+518 TPAEGEDDDANY
-530 IMVGADSSS
+530 IMVGVDGT
-539 QTAQDPSES
+539 QTVADPSES

-553 TLNMDTDGDGIM
+553 TLNMDTNGDGIM
-565 DAIDTNGDGVPDAYD
+565 DAIDTNGDGIPDAYD

-587 ESTTKTPKTTTVT
+587 ESTTNTPKPSSTVPAGNEETTAGTT
-600 GTNDAAGTDAAG
+600 GTETGTEGNTAGNTDTANSPTGTETGNGGVTTDPNAGAGTGTDTTGTG
-612 NATGTDAAGNA
+612 NATPDT
-623 TGTDAAGNA
+623 TGGQTQDP
-632 AGADNTVTANTA
+632 
-644 GTGLD
+644 
-649 STAAAGTA
+649 AAAGSTA
-657 ASNAGTGQAGADAG
+657 SAPAVPGTGQEGNQAGQPAGA
-671 NVTETDNTG
+671 
-680 AANAAGTGLDNTAA
+680 
-694 AGTAASNAGTDQ
+694 
-706 AGADTAQGGQA
+706 
-717 AAQQ
+717 